1 MSTQA
6 VGGNLSTNNKKQ
18 VNKERLESITVKP
31 GETLSSIAKKFSMT
45 NEEFMKWTGL
55 KKQTVNIGQVIK
67 FPTDVVP
74 DGKGIMALI
83 RKYNMTFDEFG
94 KLNNLPKPYREYTA
108 SKGEKFYVKNNEHS
122 EKDNT
127 TKAVTQTKT
136 TPVKTETKT
145 VSTSKRGTSHTQNH
159 KAIANNAA
167 AAGAS
172 VGAAVGDFMQKQAK
186 WGSSYTPNEL
196 AKNIYTKAEEH
207 WGAVG
212 KPDFDALIKEINPKN
227 VEAVIKA
234 YPKNPENTKKGS
246 LINTIT
252 SEVRSDKNLRKKAV
266 MHIYDALATAK
277 KAPQNKREAF
287 KAELDKQ
294 FDKLIGMVDT
304 SKLDSMI
311 SSLTNN
317 RKISRGSSK
326 SQRVKAKAGTSKS
339 GEIRNSILK
348 AAQKDIYNAFY
359 KSRTDSRG
367 VTVPSYIDQMIAA
380 VNKDSTLTPAQ
391 KQQQIAKIRK
401 AKVDVSGIS
410 RPFPAVDK
418 NGKIDNTPKIQE
430 FKPTGKP
437 NGKVILLNEGHGG
450 YTSSAFDGGAYSFYE
465 KPKGSNK
472 YYPLEEFQVVK
483 PYSRDLTKK
492 LQAKGY
498 TVVTFAG
505 EVGNMA
511 NRQLVQNLTAKYTK
525 KFGQN
530 NAMLISLH
538 SDSGTAKGSGVLYDA
553 RDAKDA
559 ALATSINNA
568 LNKQSWISAKPA
580 KRPYEEIDSVTK
592 QKKLTHSL
600 YVLTKS
606 HGIPSNL
613 LEIEYLGGVRSL
625 NLTSANYRNQ
635 FVNGTL
641 EGIENYFKSAH

>member
-6 VGGNLSTNNKKQ
+6 VGGNLSASNKKQ
-18 VNKERLESITVKP
+18 INKEKQESLTVKP
-31 GETLSSIAKKFSMT
+31 GETLSSIAKKFSMSI
-45 NEEFMKWTGL
+45 EEFRQWTGL
-55 KKQTVNIGQVIK
+55 KKQSVNVGQVIK

-94 KLNNLPKPYREYTA
+94 KLNNLPKPYREYIA
-108 SKGEKFYVKNNEHS
+108 SKGEKFYVKPS
-122 EKDNT
+122 KVD
-127 TKAVTQTKT
+127 TKGKT
-136 TPVKTETKT
+136 
-145 VSTSKRGTSHTQNH
+145 STSAKTQAPTQAKTISRPKPKP
-159 KAIANNAA
+159 KATGRIAKSAA

-172 VGAAVGDFMQKQAK
+172 VGATVGSYMQKIAK

-196 AKNIYTKAEEH
+196 ATNIYTKAEEH

-227 VEAVIKA
+227 AEAVIKA
-234 YPKNPENTKKGS
+234 YPKNSKNTKHES

-252 SEVRSDKNLRKKAV
+252 SEIRSDKELRKKAV
-266 MHIYDALATAK
+266 MHVYNALATAK
-277 KAPQNKREAF
+277 KAPKSKRKEF
-287 KAELDKQ
+287 QAELDKQ

-304 SKLDSMI
+304 TKLDSMI
-311 SSLTNN
+311 AGLSG
-317 RKISRGSSK
+317 KAKVSRGSATP
-326 SQRVKAKAGTSKS
+326 QRVKAKAGTSKS
-339 GEIRNSILK
+339 GQIRKSILK
-348 AAQKDIYNAFY
+348 AAQKEISDAFY

-367 VTVPSYIDQMIAA
+367 ITVPSYIDQMVAA
-380 VNKDSTLTPAQ
+380 VNKNSTLTSTQ

-401 AKVDVSGIS
+401 AKVNISTIS
-410 RPFPAVDK
+410 RPFPNVDK
-418 NGKIDNTPKIQE
+418 SGKIDNTPKVTE

-450 YTSSAFDGGAYSFYE
+450 FTGSAFDGGAYSFQE
-465 KPKGSNK
+465 RPKGSNT
-472 YYPLEEFQVVK
+472 YYPIEEFQIVK

-505 EVGNMA
+505 EVTNMA
-511 NRQLVQNLTAKYTK
+511 NRQLVQKLTAKYTK

-538 SDSGTAKGSGVLYDA
+538 SDSGSSKGSGVLYDK
-553 RDAKDA
+553 RDAKDT
-559 ALATSINNA
+559 ALATSINKA

-580 KRPYEEIDSVTK
+580 ERPYEEIDTKTK

-625 NLTSANYRNQ
+625 NLTSSAYRKQ

>member
-6 VGGNLSTNNKKQ
+6 VGGNLSASNKKQ
-18 VNKERLESITVKP
+18 INKEKQESLTVKP
-31 GETLSSIAKKFSMT
+31 GETLSSIAKKFSMSI
-45 NEEFMKWTGL
+45 EEFMQWTGL
-55 KKQTVNIGQVIK
+55 KKQSVNVGQVIK

-83 RKYNMTFDEFG
+83 RKHNMTFEEFG
-94 KLNNLPKPYREYTA
+94 KLNNLPKPYREYIA
-108 SKGEKFYVKNNEHS
+108 SKGEKFYVKPS
-122 EKDNT
+122 KVNT
-127 TKAVTQTKT
+127 KSKT
-136 TPVKTETKT
+136 
-145 VSTSKRGTSHTQNH
+145 STSAKTQAPTQAKTISRPKPKP
-159 KAIANNAA
+159 KATGRIAKSAA

-172 VGAAVGDFMQKQAK
+172 VGATVGSYMQKIAK

-196 AKNIYTKAEEH
+196 ATNIYTKAEEH

-227 VEAVIKA
+227 AEAVIKA
-234 YPKNPENTKKGS
+234 YPKNSKNTKRES

-252 SEVRSDKNLRKKAV
+252 SEIRSDKELRKKAA
-266 MHIYDALATAK
+266 MHVYNALATAK
-277 KAPQNKREAF
+277 KAPESKRKEF
-287 KAELDKQ
+287 QAELDKQ

-304 SKLDSMI
+304 TKLDSMI
-311 SSLTNN
+311 AGLSG
-317 RKISRGSSK
+317 KAKVSRGSATP
-326 SQRVKAKAGTSKS
+326 QRVKAKAGTSKS
-339 GEIRNSILK
+339 GQIRKSILK
-348 AAQKDIYNAFY
+348 AAQKEISDAFY

-367 VTVPSYIDQMIAA
+367 ITVPSYIDQMVAA
-380 VNKDSTLTPAQ
+380 VNKNSTLTPTQ

-401 AKVDVSGIS
+401 AKVNISTIS
-410 RPFPAVDK
+410 RPFPNVDK
-418 NGKIDNTPKIQE
+418 SGKIDNTPKVTE

-450 YTSSAFDGGAYSFYE
+450 FTGSAFDGGAYSFQE
-465 KPKGSNK
+465 KPKGSNT
-472 YYPLEEFQVVK
+472 YYPIEEFQIVK

-505 EVGNMA
+505 EVTNMA
-511 NRQLVQNLTAKYTK
+511 NRQLVQKLTAKYTK

-538 SDSGTAKGSGVLYDA
+538 SDSGSSKGSGVLYDK
-553 RDAKDA
+553 RDAKDT
-559 ALATSINNA
+559 ALATSINKA

-580 KRPYEEIDSVTK
+580 ERPYEEVDTKTK

-625 NLTSANYRNQ
+625 NLTSSAYRKQ

>member
-6 VGGNLSTNNKKQ
+6 VGGNLSASNKKQ
-18 VNKERLESITVKP
+18 INKEKQESLTVKP
-31 GETLSSIAKKFSMT
+31 GETLSSIAKKFSMSI
-45 NEEFMKWTGL
+45 EEFMQWTGL
-55 KKQTVNIGQVIK
+55 KKQSVNVGQVIK

-83 RKYNMTFDEFG
+83 RKYNMTFEEFG
-94 KLNNLPKPYREYTA
+94 KLNNLPKPYREYIA
-108 SKGEKFYVKNNEHS
+108 SKGEKFYVKPS
-122 EKDNT
+122 KVD
-127 TKAVTQTKT
+127 TKSKTSISAKTQAPTQAKTISRPKPKPKT
-136 TPVKTETKT
+136 TG
-145 VSTSKRGTSHTQNH
+145 R
-159 KAIANNAA
+159 IAKSAA

-172 VGAAVGDFMQKQAK
+172 VGATVGSYLQKIAK

-196 AKNIYTKAEEH
+196 ATNIYTKAEEH

-227 VEAVIKA
+227 AEAVIKA
-234 YPKNPENTKKGS
+234 YPKNSKNTKRES

-252 SEVRSDKNLRKKAV
+252 SEIRSDKELRKKAA
-266 MHIYDALATAK
+266 MHVYNALATAK
-277 KAPQNKREAF
+277 KAPESKRKEF
-287 KAELDKQ
+287 QAELDKQ

-304 SKLDSMI
+304 TKLDSMI
-311 SSLTNN
+311 AGLSG
-317 RKISRGSSK
+317 KAKVSRGSATP
-326 SQRVKAKAGTSKS
+326 QRVKAKAGTSKS
-339 GEIRNSILK
+339 GQIRKSILK
-348 AAQKDIYNAFY
+348 AAQKEISDAFY

-367 VTVPSYIDQMIAA
+367 ITVPSYIDQMVAA
-380 VNKDSTLTPAQ
+380 VNKNSTLTPTQ

-401 AKVDVSGIS
+401 AKVNISTIS
-410 RPFPAVDK
+410 RPFPNVDK
-418 NGKIDNTPKIQE
+418 SGKIDNTPKVTE
-430 FKPTGKP
+430 FKPTGKS

-450 YTSSAFDGGAYSFYE
+450 FTGSAFDGGAYSFQE
-465 KPKGSNK
+465 KPKGSNT
-472 YYPLEEFQVVK
+472 YYPIEEFQIVK

-505 EVGNMA
+505 EVTNMA
-511 NRQLVQNLTAKYTK
+511 NRQLVQKLTAKYTK

-538 SDSGTAKGSGVLYDA
+538 SDSGTSKGSGVLYDK
-553 RDAKDA
+553 RDAKDT
-559 ALATSINNA
+559 ALATSINKA

-580 KRPYEEIDSVTK
+580 ERPYEEVDTKTK

-625 NLTSANYRNQ
+625 NLTSSAYRKQ

>member
-6 VGGNLSTNNKKQ
+6 VGGNLSANNKKQ
-18 VNKERLESITVKP
+18 INKEKQESLTVKP
-31 GETLSSIAKKFSMT
+31 GETLSSIAKKFSMSI
-45 NEEFMKWTGL
+45 EEFMQWTGL
-55 KKQTVNIGQVIK
+55 KKQSVNVGQVIK

-83 RKYNMTFDEFG
+83 RKYNMTFEEFG
-94 KLNNLPKPYREYTA
+94 KLNNLPKPYREYIA
-108 SKGEKFYVKNNEHS
+108 SKGEKFYVKPS
-122 EKDNT
+122 KVD
-127 TKAVTQTKT
+127 TKSKT
-136 TPVKTETKT
+136 
-145 VSTSKRGTSHTQNH
+145 STSAKTQAPTQAKTISRPKPKP
-159 KAIANNAA
+159 KATGRIAKSAA

-172 VGAAVGDFMQKQAK
+172 VGATVGSYMQKIAK

-196 AKNIYTKAEEH
+196 ATNIYTKAEEH

-227 VEAVIKA
+227 AEAVIKA
-234 YPKNPENTKKGS
+234 YPKNSKNTKRES

-252 SEVRSDKNLRKKAV
+252 SEIRSDKELRKKAA
-266 MHIYDALATAK
+266 MHVYNALATAK
-277 KAPQNKREAF
+277 KAPESKRKEF
-287 KAELDKQ
+287 QAELDKQ

-304 SKLDSMI
+304 TKLDSMI
-311 SSLTNN
+311 AGLSGNA
-317 RKISRGSSK
+317 KVSRGSATP
-326 SQRVKAKAGTSKS
+326 QRVKAKAGTSKS
-339 GEIRNSILK
+339 GQIRKSILK
-348 AAQKDIYNAFY
+348 AAQKEISDAFY

-367 VTVPSYIDQMIAA
+367 ITVPSYIDQMVAA
-380 VNKDSTLTPAQ
+380 VNKNSTLTPTQ

-401 AKVDVSGIS
+401 AKVNISTIS
-410 RPFPAVDK
+410 RPFPNVDES
-418 NGKIDNTPKIQE
+418 GKIDNTPKVTE
-430 FKPTGKP
+430 FKPTGKS

-450 YTSSAFDGGAYSFYE
+450 FTGSAFDGGAYSFQE
-465 KPKGSNK
+465 KPKGSNT
-472 YYPLEEFQVVK
+472 YYPIEEFQIVK

-505 EVGNMA
+505 EVTNMA
-511 NRQLVQNLTAKYTK
+511 NRQLVQKLTAKYTK

-538 SDSGTAKGSGVLYDA
+538 SDSGTSKGSGVLYDK
-553 RDAKDA
+553 RDAKDT
-559 ALATSINNA
+559 ALATSINKA

-580 KRPYEEIDSVTK
+580 ERPYEEVDTKTK

-625 NLTSANYRNQ
+625 NLTSSAYRKQ

>member
-6 VGGNLSTNNKKQ
+6 VGGNLSASNKKQ
-18 VNKERLESITVKP
+18 INKEKQESLTVKP
-31 GETLSSIAKKFSMT
+31 GETLSSIAKKFSMSI
-45 NEEFMKWTGL
+45 EEFRQWTGL
-55 KKQTVNIGQVIK
+55 KKQSVNVGQVIK

-94 KLNNLPKPYREYTA
+94 KLNNLPKPYREYIA
-108 SKGEKFYVKNNEHS
+108 SKGEKFYVKPS
-122 EKDNT
+122 KVD
-127 TKAVTQTKT
+127 TKGKT
-136 TPVKTETKT
+136 
-145 VSTSKRGTSHTQNH
+145 STSAKTQAPTQAKTISRPKPKP
-159 KAIANNAA
+159 KATGRIAKSAA

-172 VGAAVGDFMQKQAK
+172 VGATVGSYMQKIAK

-196 AKNIYTKAEEH
+196 ATNIYTKAEEH

-227 VEAVIKA
+227 AEAVIKA
-234 YPKNPENTKKGS
+234 YPKNSKNTKRES

-252 SEVRSDKNLRKKAV
+252 SEIRSDKELRKKAA
-266 MHIYDALATAK
+266 MHVYNALATAK
-277 KAPQNKREAF
+277 KAPESKRKEF
-287 KAELDKQ
+287 QAELDKQ

-304 SKLDSMI
+304 TKLDSMI
-311 SSLTNN
+311 AGLSG
-317 RKISRGSSK
+317 KAKVSRGSATP
-326 SQRVKAKAGTSKS
+326 QRVKAKAGTSKS
-339 GEIRNSILK
+339 GQIRKSILK
-348 AAQKDIYNAFY
+348 AAQKEISDAFY

-367 VTVPSYIDQMIAA
+367 ITVPSYIDQMVAA
-380 VNKDSTLTPAQ
+380 VNKNSTLTPTQ

-401 AKVDVSGIS
+401 AKVNISTIS
-410 RPFPAVDK
+410 RPFPNVDK
-418 NGKIDNTPKIQE
+418 SGKIDNTPKVTE
-430 FKPTGKP
+430 FKPTRKS

-450 YTSSAFDGGAYSFYE
+450 FTGSAFDGGAYSFQE
-465 KPKGSNK
+465 RPKGSNT
-472 YYPLEEFQVVK
+472 YYPIEEFQIVK

-505 EVGNMA
+505 EVTNMA
-511 NRQLVQNLTAKYTK
+511 NRQLVQKLTAKYTK

-538 SDSGTAKGSGVLYDA
+538 SDSGTSKGSGVLYDK
-553 RDAKDA
+553 RDAKDT
-559 ALATSINNA
+559 ALATSINRA

-580 KRPYEEIDSVTK
+580 ERPYEEVDTKTK

-625 NLTSANYRNQ
+625 NLTSSAYRKQ

>member
-6 VGGNLSTNNKKQ
+6 VGGNLSASNKKQ
-18 VNKERLESITVKP
+18 INKEKQESLTVKP
-31 GETLSSIAKKFSMT
+31 GETLSSIAKKFSMSI
-45 NEEFMKWTGL
+45 EEFMQWTGL
-55 KKQTVNIGQVIK
+55 KKQSVNVGQVIK

-83 RKYNMTFDEFG
+83 RKYNMTFEEFG
-94 KLNNLPKPYREYTA
+94 KLNNLPKPYREYIA
-108 SKGEKFYVKNNEHS
+108 SKGEKFYVKPS
-122 EKDNT
+122 KVNT
-127 TKAVTQTKT
+127 KGKT
-136 TPVKTETKT
+136 
-145 VSTSKRGTSHTQNH
+145 STSAKTQAPTQAKTISMPKPKP
-159 KAIANNAA
+159 KATGRIAKSAA

-172 VGAAVGDFMQKQAK
+172 VGATVGSYMQKIAK

-196 AKNIYTKAEEH
+196 ATNIYTKAEEH

-227 VEAVIKA
+227 AEAVIKA
-234 YPKNPENTKKGS
+234 YPKNSKNTKRES

-252 SEVRSDKNLRKKAV
+252 SEIRSDKELRKKAV
-266 MHIYDALATAK
+266 MHVYNALATAK
-277 KAPQNKREAF
+277 KAPKSKRKEF
-287 KAELDKQ
+287 QAELDKQ

-304 SKLDSMI
+304 TKLDSMI
-311 SSLTNN
+311 AGLSGNA
-317 RKISRGSSK
+317 KVSRGSATP
-326 SQRVKAKAGTSKS
+326 QRVKAKAGTSKS
-339 GEIRNSILK
+339 GQIRKSILK
-348 AAQKDIYNAFY
+348 AAQKEISDAFY

-367 VTVPSYIDQMIAA
+367 ITVPSYIDQMVAA
-380 VNKDSTLTPAQ
+380 VNKNSTLTPTQ

-401 AKVDVSGIS
+401 AKVNISTIS
-410 RPFPAVDK
+410 RPFPNVDK
-418 NGKIDNTPKIQE
+418 SGKIDNTPKVTE
-430 FKPTGKP
+430 FKPTGKS

-450 YTSSAFDGGAYSFYE
+450 FTGSAFDGGAYSFQE
-465 KPKGSNK
+465 RPKGSNT
-472 YYPLEEFQVVK
+472 YYPIEEFQIVK

-505 EVGNMA
+505 EVTNMA
-511 NRQLVQNLTAKYTK
+511 NRQLVQKLTAKYTK
-525 KFGQN
+525 KFGRN

-538 SDSGTAKGSGVLYDA
+538 SDSGTSKGSGVLYDK
-553 RDAKDA
+553 RDAKDT
-559 ALATSINNA
+559 ALATSINKA

-580 KRPYEEIDSVTK
+580 ERPYEEVDTKTK

-625 NLTSANYRNQ
+625 NLTSSAYRKQ

>member
-6 VGGNLSTNNKKQ
+6 VGGNLSASNKKRI
-18 VNKERLESITVKP
+18 NKEKQESLTVKP
-31 GETLSSIAKKFSMT
+31 GETLSSIAKKFSMSI
-45 NEEFMKWTGL
+45 EEFRQWTGL
-55 KKQTVNIGQVIK
+55 KKQSVNVGQVIK

-94 KLNNLPKPYREYTA
+94 KLNNLPKPYREYIA
-108 SKGEKFYVKNNEHS
+108 SKGEKFYVKPS
-122 EKDNT
+122 KVNT
-127 TKAVTQTKT
+127 KGKT
-136 TPVKTETKT
+136 
-145 VSTSKRGTSHTQNH
+145 STSAKTQAPTQAKTISRPKPKPKP
-159 KAIANNAA
+159 KATGRIAKSAA

-172 VGAAVGDFMQKQAK
+172 VGATVGSYMQKIAK

-196 AKNIYTKAEEH
+196 ATNIYTKAEEH

-227 VEAVIKA
+227 AEAVIKA
-234 YPKNPENTKKGS
+234 YPKNSKNTKRES

-252 SEVRSDKNLRKKAV
+252 SEIRSDKELRKKAA
-266 MHIYDALATAK
+266 MHVYNALATAK
-277 KAPQNKREAF
+277 KAPESKRKEF
-287 KAELDKQ
+287 QAELDKQ

-304 SKLDSMI
+304 TKLDSMI
-311 SSLTNN
+311 AGLSG
-317 RKISRGSSK
+317 KAKVSRGSATP
-326 SQRVKAKAGTSKS
+326 QRVKAKAGTSKS
-339 GEIRNSILK
+339 GQIRKSILK
-348 AAQKDIYNAFY
+348 AAQKEISDAFY

-367 VTVPSYIDQMIAA
+367 ITVPSYIDQMVAA
-380 VNKDSTLTPAQ
+380 VNKNSTLTPTQ

-401 AKVDVSGIS
+401 AKVNISTIS
-410 RPFPAVDK
+410 RPFPNVDK
-418 NGKIDNTPKIQE
+418 SGKIDNTPKVTE
-430 FKPTGKP
+430 FKPTGKS

-450 YTSSAFDGGAYSFYE
+450 FTGSAFDGGAYSFQE
-465 KPKGSNK
+465 RPKGSNT
-472 YYPLEEFQVVK
+472 YYPIEEFQIVK

-505 EVGNMA
+505 EVTNMA
-511 NRQLVQNLTAKYTK
+511 NRQLVQKLTAKYTK

-538 SDSGTAKGSGVLYDA
+538 SDSGTSKGSGVLYDK
-553 RDAKDA
+553 RDAKDT
-559 ALATSINNA
+559 ALATSINRA

-580 KRPYEEIDSVTK
+580 ERPYEEVDTKTK

-625 NLTSANYRNQ
+625 NLTSSAYRKQ

>member
-6 VGGNLSTNNKKQ
+6 VGGNLSASNKKQ
-18 VNKERLESITVKP
+18 INKEKQESLTVKP
-31 GETLSSIAKKFSMT
+31 GETLSSIAKKFSMSI
-45 NEEFMKWTGL
+45 EEFRQWTGL
-55 KKQTVNIGQVIK
+55 KKQSVNVGQVIK

-83 RKYNMTFDEFG
+83 RKYNMTFEEFG
-94 KLNNLPKPYREYTA
+94 KLNNLPKPYREYIA
-108 SKGEKFYVKNNEHS
+108 SKGEKFYVKPS
-122 EKDNT
+122 KVD
-127 TKAVTQTKT
+127 TKSKT
-136 TPVKTETKT
+136 
-145 VSTSKRGTSHTQNH
+145 STSAKTQAPTQAKTISRPKPKP
-159 KAIANNAA
+159 KATGRIAKSAA

-172 VGAAVGDFMQKQAK
+172 VGATVGSYMQKIAK

-196 AKNIYTKAEEH
+196 ATNIYTKAEEH

-227 VEAVIKA
+227 AEAVIKA
-234 YPKNPENTKKGS
+234 YPKNSKNTKRES

-252 SEVRSDKNLRKKAV
+252 SEIRSDKELRKKAA
-266 MHIYDALATAK
+266 MHVYNALATAK
-277 KAPQNKREAF
+277 KAPESKRKEF
-287 KAELDKQ
+287 QAELDKQ

-304 SKLDSMI
+304 TKLDSMI
-311 SSLTNN
+311 AGLSG
-317 RKISRGSSK
+317 KAKVSRGSATP
-326 SQRVKAKAGTSKS
+326 QRVKAKAGTSKS
-339 GEIRNSILK
+339 GQIRKSILK
-348 AAQKDIYNAFY
+348 AAQKEISDAFY

-367 VTVPSYIDQMIAA
+367 ITVPSYIDQMVAA
-380 VNKDSTLTPAQ
+380 VNKNSTLTPTQ

-401 AKVDVSGIS
+401 AKVNISTIS
-410 RPFPAVDK
+410 RPFPNVDK
-418 NGKIDNTPKIQE
+418 SGKIDNTPKVTE
-430 FKPTGKP
+430 FKPTGKS

-450 YTSSAFDGGAYSFYE
+450 FTGSAFDGGAYSFQE
-465 KPKGSNK
+465 RPKGSNT
-472 YYPLEEFQVVK
+472 YYPIEEFQIVK

-505 EVGNMA
+505 EVTNMA
-511 NRQLVQNLTAKYTK
+511 NRQLVQKLTAKYTK

-538 SDSGTAKGSGVLYDA
+538 SDSGTSKGSGVLYDK
-553 RDAKDA
+553 RDAKDT
-559 ALATSINNA
+559 ALATSINRA

-580 KRPYEEIDSVTK
+580 ERPYEEVDTKTK

-625 NLTSANYRNQ
+625 NLTSSAYRKQ

>member
-6 VGGNLSTNNKKQ
+6 VGGNLSASNKKQ
-18 VNKERLESITVKP
+18 INKEKQESLTVKP
-31 GETLSSIAKKFSMT
+31 GETLSSIAKKFSMSI
-45 NEEFMKWTGL
+45 EEFMQWTGL
-55 KKQTVNIGQVIK
+55 KKQSVNVGQVIK

-83 RKYNMTFDEFG
+83 RKHNMTFEEFG
-94 KLNNLPKPYREYTA
+94 KLNNLPKPYREYIA
-108 SKGEKFYVKNNEHS
+108 SKGEKFYVKPS
-122 EKDNT
+122 KVD
-127 TKAVTQTKT
+127 TKSKT
-136 TPVKTETKT
+136 
-145 VSTSKRGTSHTQNH
+145 STSAKTQAPTQAKTISRPKPKP
-159 KAIANNAA
+159 KATGRIAKSAA

-172 VGAAVGDFMQKQAK
+172 VGATVGSYMQKIAK

-196 AKNIYTKAEEH
+196 ATNIYTKAEEH

-227 VEAVIKA
+227 AEAVIKA
-234 YPKNPENTKKGS
+234 YPKNSKNTKRES

-252 SEVRSDKNLRKKAV
+252 SEIRSDKELRKKAA
-266 MHIYDALATAK
+266 MHVYNALATAK
-277 KAPQNKREAF
+277 KAPESKRKEF
-287 KAELDKQ
+287 QAELDKQ

-304 SKLDSMI
+304 TKLDSMI
-311 SSLTNN
+311 AGLSG
-317 RKISRGSSK
+317 KAKVSRGSATP
-326 SQRVKAKAGTSKS
+326 QRVKAKAGTSKS
-339 GEIRNSILK
+339 GQIRKSILK
-348 AAQKDIYNAFY
+348 AAQKEISDAFY

-367 VTVPSYIDQMIAA
+367 ITVPSYIDQMVAA
-380 VNKDSTLTPAQ
+380 VNKDSTLTPTQ

-401 AKVDVSGIS
+401 AKVNISTIS
-410 RPFPAVDK
+410 RPFPNVDK
-418 NGKIDNTPKIQE
+418 SSKIDNTPKVTE

-450 YTSSAFDGGAYSFYE
+450 FTGSAFDGGAYSFQE
-465 KPKGSNK
+465 RPKGSNT
-472 YYPLEEFQVVK
+472 YYPIEEFQIVK

-505 EVGNMA
+505 EVTNMA
-511 NRQLVQNLTAKYTK
+511 NRQLVQKLTAKYTK

-538 SDSGTAKGSGVLYDA
+538 SDSGTSKGSGVLYDK
-553 RDAKDA
+553 RDAKDT
-559 ALATSINNA
+559 ALATSINKA

-580 KRPYEEIDSVTK
+580 ERPYEEVDTKTK

-625 NLTSANYRNQ
+625 NLTSSAYRKQ

>member
-6 VGGNLSTNNKKQ
+6 VGGNLSASNKKQ
-18 VNKERLESITVKP
+18 INKEKQESLTVKP
-31 GETLSSIAKKFSMT
+31 GETLSSIAKKFSMSI
-45 NEEFMKWTGL
+45 EEFRQWTGL
-55 KKQTVNIGQVIK
+55 KKQSVNVGQVIK

-94 KLNNLPKPYREYTA
+94 KLNNLPKPYREYIA
-108 SKGEKFYVKNNEHS
+108 SKGEKFYVKPS
-122 EKDNT
+122 KVD
-127 TKAVTQTKT
+127 TKSKT
-136 TPVKTETKT
+136 
-145 VSTSKRGTSHTQNH
+145 STSAKTQAPTQAKTISRPKPKP
-159 KAIANNAA
+159 KATGRIAKSAA

-172 VGAAVGDFMQKQAK
+172 VGATVGSYMQKIAK

-196 AKNIYTKAEEH
+196 ATNIYTKAEEH

-227 VEAVIKA
+227 AEAVIKA
-234 YPKNPENTKKGS
+234 YPKNSKNTKRES

-252 SEVRSDKNLRKKAV
+252 SEIRSDKELRKKAA
-266 MHIYDALATAK
+266 MHVYNALATAK
-277 KAPQNKREAF
+277 KAPKSKRKEF
-287 KAELDKQ
+287 QAELDKQ

-304 SKLDSMI
+304 TKLDSMI
-311 SSLTNN
+311 AGLSG
-317 RKISRGSSK
+317 KAKVSRGSATP
-326 SQRVKAKAGTSKS
+326 QRVKAKAGTSKS
-339 GEIRNSILK
+339 GQIRKSILK
-348 AAQKDIYNAFY
+348 AAQKEISDAFY

-367 VTVPSYIDQMIAA
+367 ITVPSYIDQMVAA
-380 VNKDSTLTPAQ
+380 VNKNSTLTPTQ

-401 AKVDVSGIS
+401 AKVNISTIS
-410 RPFPAVDK
+410 RPFPNVDK
-418 NGKIDNTPKIQE
+418 SGKIDNTPKVTE
-430 FKPTGKP
+430 FKPTGKS

-450 YTSSAFDGGAYSFYE
+450 FTGSAFDGGAYSFQE
-465 KPKGSNK
+465 RPKGSNT
-472 YYPLEEFQVVK
+472 YYPIEEFQIVK

-505 EVGNMA
+505 EVTNMA
-511 NRQLVQNLTAKYTK
+511 NRQLVQKLTAKYTK

-538 SDSGTAKGSGVLYDA
+538 SDSGTSKGSGVLYDK
-553 RDAKDA
+553 RDAKDT
-559 ALATSINNA
+559 ALATSINKA

-580 KRPYEEIDSVTK
+580 ERPYEEVDTKTK

-625 NLTSANYRNQ
+625 NLTSSAYRKQ

>member
-6 VGGNLSTNNKKQ
+6 VGGNLSASNKKQ
-18 VNKERLESITVKP
+18 INKEKQESLTVKP
-31 GETLSSIAKKFSMT
+31 GETLSSIAKKFSMSI
-45 NEEFMKWTGL
+45 EEFMQWTGL
-55 KKQTVNIGQVIK
+55 KKQSVNVGQVIK
-67 FPTDVVP
+67 FPTDIVP

-108 SKGEKFYVKNNEHS
+108 SKGEKFYVKPS
-122 EKDNT
+122 KVD
-127 TKAVTQTKT
+127 TKSKT
-136 TPVKTETKT
+136 
-145 VSTSKRGTSHTQNH
+145 STSAKTQAPTQAKTISRPKPKP
-159 KAIANNAA
+159 KATGRIAKSAA

-172 VGAAVGDFMQKQAK
+172 VGATVGSYMQKIAK

-196 AKNIYTKAEEH
+196 ATNIYTKAEEH

-227 VEAVIKA
+227 AEAVIKA
-234 YPKNPENTKKGS
+234 YPKNSKNTKRES

-252 SEVRSDKNLRKKAV
+252 SEIRSDKNLRKKAV

-277 KAPQNKREAF
+277 KAPQTKREAF

-304 SKLDSMI
+304 TKLDSMI
-311 SSLTNN
+311 AGLSG
-317 RKISRGSSK
+317 KAKVSRGSATP
-326 SQRVKAKAGTSKS
+326 QRVKAKAGTSKS
-339 GEIRNSILK
+339 GQIRKSILK
-348 AAQKDIYNAFY
+348 AAQKEISDAFY

-367 VTVPSYIDQMIAA
+367 ITVPSYIDQMVAA
-380 VNKDSTLTPAQ
+380 VNKNSTLTPTQ

-401 AKVDVSGIS
+401 AKVNISTIS
-410 RPFPAVDK
+410 RPFPNVDK
-418 NGKIDNTPKIQE
+418 SGKIDNTPKVTE
-430 FKPTGKP
+430 FKPTGKS

-450 YTSSAFDGGAYSFYE
+450 FTGSAFDGGAYSFQE
-465 KPKGSNK
+465 KPKGSNT
-472 YYPLEEFQVVK
+472 YYPIEEFQIVK

-505 EVGNMA
+505 EVTNMA
-511 NRQLVQNLTAKYTK
+511 NRQLVQKLTAKYTK

-538 SDSGTAKGSGVLYDA
+538 SDSGTSKGSGVLYDK
-553 RDAKDA
+553 RDAKDT
-559 ALATSINNA
+559 ALATSINKA

-580 KRPYEEIDSVTK
+580 ERPYEEVDTKTK

-625 NLTSANYRNQ
+625 NLTSSAYRKQ

>member
-6 VGGNLSTNNKKQ
+6 VGGNLSASNKKQ
-18 VNKERLESITVKP
+18 INKEKQESLTVKP
-31 GETLSSIAKKFSMT
+31 GETLSSIAKKFSMSI
-45 NEEFMKWTGL
+45 EEFMQWTGL
-55 KKQTVNIGQVIK
+55 KKQSVNVGQVIK

-83 RKYNMTFDEFG
+83 RKYNMTFEEFG

-108 SKGEKFYVKNNEHS
+108 SKGEKFYVKPS
-122 EKDNT
+122 KVD
-127 TKAVTQTKT
+127 TKSKTFTSAKTQAPTQAKT
-136 TPVKTETKT
+136 ISRPKPKP
-145 VSTSKRGTSHTQNH
+145 
-159 KAIANNAA
+159 KATGRIAKSAA

-172 VGAAVGDFMQKQAK
+172 VGATVGSYMQKIAK

-196 AKNIYTKAEEH
+196 ATNIYTKAEEH

-227 VEAVIKA
+227 AEAVIKA
-234 YPKNPENTKKGS
+234 YPKNSKNTKRES

-252 SEVRSDKNLRKKAV
+252 SEIRSDKELRKKAA
-266 MHIYDALATAK
+266 MHVYNALATAK
-277 KAPQNKREAF
+277 KAPESKRKEF
-287 KAELDKQ
+287 QAELNKQ

-304 SKLDSMI
+304 TKLDSMI
-311 SSLTNN
+311 AGLSG
-317 RKISRGSSK
+317 KAKVSRGSATP
-326 SQRVKAKAGTSKS
+326 QRVKAKAGTSKS
-339 GEIRNSILK
+339 GQIRKSILK
-348 AAQKDIYNAFY
+348 AAQKEISDAFY

-367 VTVPSYIDQMIAA
+367 ITVPSYIDQMVAA
-380 VNKDSTLTPAQ
+380 VNKNSTLTPTQ

-401 AKVDVSGIS
+401 AKVNISTIS
-410 RPFPAVDK
+410 RPFPNVDK
-418 NGKIDNTPKIQE
+418 SGKIDNTPKVTE
-430 FKPTGKP
+430 FKPTGKS

-450 YTSSAFDGGAYSFYE
+450 FTGSAFDGGAYSFQE
-465 KPKGSNK
+465 KPKGSNT
-472 YYPLEEFQVVK
+472 YYPIEEFQIVK

-505 EVGNMA
+505 EVTNMA
-511 NRQLVQNLTAKYTK
+511 NRQLVQKLTAKYTK

-538 SDSGTAKGSGVLYDA
+538 SDSGTSKGSGVLYDK
-553 RDAKDA
+553 RDAKDT
-559 ALATSINNA
+559 ALATSINKA

-580 KRPYEEIDSVTK
+580 ERPYEEVDTKTK

-625 NLTSANYRNQ
+625 NLTSSAYRKQ

>member
-6 VGGNLSTNNKKQ
+6 VGGNLSASNKKQ
-18 VNKERLESITVKP
+18 INKEKQESLTVKP
-31 GETLSSIAKKFSMT
+31 GETLSSIAKKFSMSI
-45 NEEFMKWTGL
+45 EEFRQWTGL
-55 KKQTVNIGQVIK
+55 KKQSVNVGQVIK

-83 RKYNMTFDEFG
+83 RKYNMTFEEFG
-94 KLNNLPKPYREYTA
+94 KLNNLPKPYREYIA
-108 SKGEKFYVKNNEHS
+108 SKGEKFYVKPS
-122 EKDNT
+122 KVNT
-127 TKAVTQTKT
+127 KGKT
-136 TPVKTETKT
+136 
-145 VSTSKRGTSHTQNH
+145 STSAKTQAPTQAKTISRPKPKP
-159 KAIANNAA
+159 KATGRITKSAA

-172 VGAAVGDFMQKQAK
+172 VGATVGSYMQKIAK

-196 AKNIYTKAEEH
+196 ATNIYTKAEEH

-227 VEAVIKA
+227 AEAVIKA
-234 YPKNPENTKKGS
+234 YPKNSKNTKRES

-252 SEVRSDKNLRKKAV
+252 SEIRSDKELRKKAA
-266 MHIYDALATAK
+266 MHVYNALATAK
-277 KAPQNKREAF
+277 KAPESKRKEF
-287 KAELDKQ
+287 QAELNKQ

-304 SKLDSMI
+304 TKLDSMI
-311 SSLTNN
+311 AGLSG
-317 RKISRGSSK
+317 KAKVSRGSATP
-326 SQRVKAKAGTSKS
+326 QRVKAKAGTSKS
-339 GEIRNSILK
+339 GQIRKSILK
-348 AAQKDIYNAFY
+348 AAQKEISDAFY

-367 VTVPSYIDQMIAA
+367 ITVPSYIDQMVAA
-380 VNKDSTLTPAQ
+380 VNKNSTLTPTQ

-401 AKVDVSGIS
+401 AKVNISTIS
-410 RPFPAVDK
+410 RPFPNVDK
-418 NGKIDNTPKIQE
+418 SGKIDNTPKVTE

-450 YTSSAFDGGAYSFYE
+450 FTGSAFDGGAYSFQE
-465 KPKGSNK
+465 RPKGSNT
-472 YYPLEEFQVVK
+472 YYPIEEFQIVK

-505 EVGNMA
+505 EVTNMA
-511 NRQLVQNLTAKYTK
+511 NRQLVQKLTAKYTK

-538 SDSGTAKGSGVLYDA
+538 SDSGSSKGSGVLYDK
-553 RDAKDA
+553 RDAKDT
-559 ALATSINNA
+559 ALATSINKA

-580 KRPYEEIDSVTK
+580 ERPYEEIDTKTK

-625 NLTSANYRNQ
+625 NLTSSAYRKQ

>member
-6 VGGNLSTNNKKQ
+6 VGGNLSASNKKQ
-18 VNKERLESITVKP
+18 INKEKQESLTVKP
-31 GETLSSIAKKFSMT
+31 GETLSSIAKKFSMSI
-45 NEEFMKWTGL
+45 EEFRQWTGL
-55 KKQTVNIGQVIK
+55 KKQSVNVGQVIK

-94 KLNNLPKPYREYTA
+94 KLNNLPKPYREYIA
-108 SKGEKFYVKNNEHS
+108 SKGEKFYVKPS
-122 EKDNT
+122 KVD
-127 TKAVTQTKT
+127 TKGKT
-136 TPVKTETKT
+136 
-145 VSTSKRGTSHTQNH
+145 STSAKTQAPTQAKTISRPKPKP
-159 KAIANNAA
+159 KATGRIAKSAA

-172 VGAAVGDFMQKQAK
+172 VGATVGSYMQKIAK

-196 AKNIYTKAEEH
+196 ATNIYTKAEEH

-227 VEAVIKA
+227 AEAVIKA
-234 YPKNPENTKKGS
+234 YPKNSKNTKHES

-252 SEVRSDKNLRKKAV
+252 SEIRSDKELRKKAV
-266 MHIYDALATAK
+266 MHVYNALATAK
-277 KAPQNKREAF
+277 KAPKSKRKEF
-287 KAELDKQ
+287 QAELDKQ

-304 SKLDSMI
+304 TKLDSMI
-311 SSLTNN
+311 AGLSG
-317 RKISRGSSK
+317 KAKVSRGSATP
-326 SQRVKAKAGTSKS
+326 QRVKAKAGTSKS
-339 GEIRNSILK
+339 GQIRKSILK
-348 AAQKDIYNAFY
+348 AAQKEISDAFY

-367 VTVPSYIDQMIAA
+367 ITVPSYIDQMVAA
-380 VNKDSTLTPAQ
+380 VNKNSTLTSTQ

-401 AKVDVSGIS
+401 AKVNISTIS
-410 RPFPAVDK
+410 RPFPNVDK
-418 NGKIDNTPKIQE
+418 SGKIDNTPKVTE

-450 YTSSAFDGGAYSFYE
+450 FTGSAFDGGAYSFQE
-465 KPKGSNK
+465 RPKGSNT
-472 YYPLEEFQVVK
+472 YYPIEEFQIVK

-505 EVGNMA
+505 EVTNMA
-511 NRQLVQNLTAKYTK
+511 NRQLVQKLTAKYTK

-538 SDSGTAKGSGVLYDA
+538 SDSGTSKGSGVLYDK
-553 RDAKDA
+553 RDAKDT
-559 ALATSINNA
+559 ALATSINKA

-580 KRPYEEIDSVTK
+580 ERPYEEVDTKTK

-625 NLTSANYRNQ
+625 NLTSSDYRKQ

>member
-6 VGGNLSTNNKKQ
+6 VGGNLSASNKKQ
-18 VNKERLESITVKP
+18 INKEKQESLTVKP
-31 GETLSSIAKKFSMT
+31 GETLSSIAKKFSMSI
-45 NEEFMKWTGL
+45 EEFMQWTGL
-55 KKQTVNIGQVIK
+55 KKQSVNVGQVIK

-83 RKYNMTFDEFG
+83 RKYNMTFEEFG
-94 KLNNLPKPYREYTA
+94 KLNNLPKPYREYIA
-108 SKGEKFYVKNNEHS
+108 SKGEKFYVKPS
-122 EKDNT
+122 KVD
-127 TKAVTQTKT
+127 TKGKT
-136 TPVKTETKT
+136 
-145 VSTSKRGTSHTQNH
+145 STSAKTQAPTQAKTISRPKPKP
-159 KAIANNAA
+159 KATGRIAKSAA

-172 VGAAVGDFMQKQAK
+172 VGATVGSYMQKIAK

-196 AKNIYTKAEEH
+196 ATNIYTKAEEH

-227 VEAVIKA
+227 AEAVIKA
-234 YPKNPENTKKGS
+234 YPKNSKNTKRES

-252 SEVRSDKNLRKKAV
+252 SEIRSDKELRKKAA
-266 MHIYDALATAK
+266 MHVYNALATAK
-277 KAPQNKREAF
+277 KAPESKRKEF
-287 KAELDKQ
+287 QAELNKQ

-304 SKLDSMI
+304 TKLDSMI
-311 SSLTNN
+311 AGLSGKA
-317 RKISRGSSK
+317 KISRGSATP
-326 SQRVKAKAGTSKS
+326 QRVKAKAGTSKS
-339 GEIRNSILK
+339 GQIRKSILK
-348 AAQKDIYNAFY
+348 AAQKEISDAFY

-367 VTVPSYIDQMIAA
+367 ITVPSYIDQMVAA
-380 VNKDSTLTPAQ
+380 VNKNSTLTPTQ

-401 AKVDVSGIS
+401 AKVNISTIS
-410 RPFPAVDK
+410 RPFPNVDK
-418 NGKIDNTPKIQE
+418 SGKIDNTPKVTE
-430 FKPTGKP
+430 FKPIGKS

-450 YTSSAFDGGAYSFYE
+450 FTGSAFDGGAYSFQE
-465 KPKGSNK
+465 KPKGSNT
-472 YYPLEEFQVVK
+472 YYPIEEFQIVK

-505 EVGNMA
+505 EVTNMA
-511 NRQLVQNLTAKYTK
+511 NRQLVQKLTAKYTK

-538 SDSGTAKGSGVLYDA
+538 SDSGTSKGSGVLYDK
-553 RDAKDA
+553 RDAKDT
-559 ALATSINNA
+559 ALATSINKA

-580 KRPYEEIDSVTK
+580 ERPYEEVDTKTK

-625 NLTSANYRNQ
+625 NLTSSAYRKQ

>member
-6 VGGNLSTNNKKQ
+6 VGGNLSASNKKQ
-18 VNKERLESITVKP
+18 INKEKQESLTVKP
-31 GETLSSIAKKFSMT
+31 GETLSSIAKKFSMSI
-45 NEEFMKWTGL
+45 EEFMQWTGL
-55 KKQTVNIGQVIK
+55 KKQSVNVGQVIK
-67 FPTDVVP
+67 LPTDVVP

-83 RKYNMTFDEFG
+83 RKYNMTFEEFG

-108 SKGEKFYVKNNEHS
+108 SKGEKFYVKPS
-122 EKDNT
+122 KVD
-127 TKAVTQTKT
+127 TKSKT
-136 TPVKTETKT
+136 
-145 VSTSKRGTSHTQNH
+145 STSAKTQAPTQAKTISRPKPKP
-159 KAIANNAA
+159 KATGRIAKSAA

-172 VGAAVGDFMQKQAK
+172 VGATVGSYMQKIAK

-196 AKNIYTKAEEH
+196 ATNIYTKAEEH

-227 VEAVIKA
+227 AEAVIKA
-234 YPKNPENTKKGS
+234 YPKNSKNTKRES

-252 SEVRSDKNLRKKAV
+252 SEIRSDKELRKKAA
-266 MHIYDALATAK
+266 MHVYNALATAK
-277 KAPQNKREAF
+277 KAPESKRKEF
-287 KAELDKQ
+287 QAELDKQ

-304 SKLDSMI
+304 TKLDSMI
-311 SSLTNN
+311 AGLSG
-317 RKISRGSSK
+317 KAKVSRGSATP
-326 SQRVKAKAGTSKS
+326 QRVKAKVGTSKS
-339 GEIRNSILK
+339 GQIRKSILK
-348 AAQKDIYNAFY
+348 AAQKEISDAFY

-367 VTVPSYIDQMIAA
+367 ITVPSYIDQMVAA
-380 VNKDSTLTPAQ
+380 VNKNSTLTPTQ

-401 AKVDVSGIS
+401 AKVNISTIS
-410 RPFPAVDK
+410 RPFPNVDK
-418 NGKIDNTPKIQE
+418 SGKIDNTPKVTE
-430 FKPTGKP
+430 FKPTGKS

-450 YTSSAFDGGAYSFYE
+450 FTGSAFDGGAYSFQE
-465 KPKGSNK
+465 KPKGSNT
-472 YYPLEEFQVVK
+472 YYPIEEFQIVK

-505 EVGNMA
+505 EVTNMA
-511 NRQLVQNLTAKYTK
+511 NRQLVQKLTAKYTK

-538 SDSGTAKGSGVLYDA
+538 SDSGTSKGSGVLYDK
-553 RDAKDA
+553 RDAKDT
-559 ALATSINNA
+559 ALATSINKA

-580 KRPYEEIDSVTK
+580 ERPYEEVDTKTK

-625 NLTSANYRNQ
+625 NLTSSDYRKQ

>member
-6 VGGNLSTNNKKQ
+6 VGGNLSASNKKQ
-18 VNKERLESITVKP
+18 INKEKQESLTVKP
-31 GETLSSIAKKFSMT
+31 GETLSSIAKKFSMSI
-45 NEEFMKWTGL
+45 EEFMQWTGL
-55 KKQTVNIGQVIK
+55 KKQSVNVGQVIK

-83 RKYNMTFDEFG
+83 RKHNMTFEEFG
-94 KLNNLPKPYREYTA
+94 KLNNLPKPYREYIA
-108 SKGEKFYVKNNEHS
+108 SKGEKFYVKAS
-122 EKDNT
+122 KVD
-127 TKAVTQTKT
+127 TKGKT
-136 TPVKTETKT
+136 
-145 VSTSKRGTSHTQNH
+145 STSAKTQAPTQAKTISRPKPKP
-159 KAIANNAA
+159 KATGRIAKSAA

-172 VGAAVGDFMQKQAK
+172 VGAAVGSYMQKIAK

-196 AKNIYTKAEEH
+196 ATNIYTKAEEH

-227 VEAVIKA
+227 AEAVIKA
-234 YPKNPENTKKGS
+234 YPKNSKNTKHES

-252 SEVRSDKNLRKKAV
+252 SEIRSDKELRKKAV
-266 MHIYDALATAK
+266 MHVYNALATAK
-277 KAPQNKREAF
+277 KAPKSKRKEF
-287 KAELDKQ
+287 QAELDKQ

-304 SKLDSMI
+304 TKLDSMLAGL
-311 SSLTNN
+311 SG
-317 RKISRGSSK
+317 KAKVSRGSATP
-326 SQRVKAKAGTSKS
+326 QRVKAKAGTSKS
-339 GEIRNSILK
+339 GQIRKSILK
-348 AAQKDIYNAFY
+348 AAQKEISDAFY

-367 VTVPSYIDQMIAA
+367 ITVPSYIDQMVAA
-380 VNKDSTLTPAQ
+380 VNKNSTLTPTQ

-401 AKVDVSGIS
+401 AKVNISTIS
-410 RPFPAVDK
+410 RPFPNVDK
-418 NGKIDNTPKIQE
+418 SGKIDNTPKVTE
-430 FKPTGKP
+430 FKPTGKS

-450 YTSSAFDGGAYSFYE
+450 FTGSAFDGGAYSFQE
-465 KPKGSNK
+465 RPKGSNT
-472 YYPLEEFQVVK
+472 YYPIEEFQIVK

-505 EVGNMA
+505 EVTNMA
-511 NRQLVQNLTAKYTK
+511 NRQLVQKLTAKYTK

-538 SDSGTAKGSGVLYDA
+538 SDSGTSKGSGVLYDK
-553 RDAKDA
+553 RDAKDT
-559 ALATSINNA
+559 ALATSINRA

-580 KRPYEEIDSVTK
+580 ERPYEEVDTKTK

-625 NLTSANYRNQ
+625 NLTSSDYRKQ

>member
-6 VGGNLSTNNKKQ
+6 VGGNLSASNKKQ
-18 VNKERLESITVKP
+18 INKEKQESLTVKP
-31 GETLSSIAKKFSMT
+31 GETLSSIAKKFSMSI
-45 NEEFMKWTGL
+45 EEFMQWTGL
-55 KKQTVNIGQVIK
+55 KKQSVNVGQVIK

-83 RKYNMTFDEFG
+83 RKHNMTFEEFG
-94 KLNNLPKPYREYTA
+94 KLNNLPKPYREYIA
-108 SKGEKFYVKNNEHS
+108 SKGEKFYVKPS
-122 EKDNT
+122 KVD
-127 TKAVTQTKT
+127 TKSKT
-136 TPVKTETKT
+136 
-145 VSTSKRGTSHTQNH
+145 STSAKTQAPTQAKTISRPKPKP
-159 KAIANNAA
+159 KATGRIAKSAA

-172 VGAAVGDFMQKQAK
+172 VGATVGSYMQKIAK

-196 AKNIYTKAEEH
+196 ATNIYTKAEEH

-227 VEAVIKA
+227 AEAVIKA
-234 YPKNPENTKKGS
+234 YPKNSKNTKRES

-252 SEVRSDKNLRKKAV
+252 SEIRSDKELRKKAA
-266 MHIYDALATAK
+266 MHVYNALATAK
-277 KAPQNKREAF
+277 KAPESKRKEF
-287 KAELDKQ
+287 QAELNKQ

-304 SKLDSMI
+304 TKLDSMI
-311 SSLTNN
+311 AGLSG
-317 RKISRGSSK
+317 KAKVSRGSATP
-326 SQRVKAKAGTSKS
+326 QRVKAKAGTSKS
-339 GEIRNSILK
+339 GQIRKSILK
-348 AAQKDIYNAFY
+348 AAQKEISDAFY

-367 VTVPSYIDQMIAA
+367 ITVPSYIDQMVAA
-380 VNKDSTLTPAQ
+380 VNKNSTLTPTQ

-401 AKVDVSGIS
+401 AKVNISTIS
-410 RPFPAVDK
+410 RPFPNVDK
-418 NGKIDNTPKIQE
+418 SGKIDNTPKVTE
-430 FKPTGKP
+430 FKPTGKS

-450 YTSSAFDGGAYSFYE
+450 FTGSAFDGGAYSFQE
-465 KPKGSNK
+465 KPKGSNT
-472 YYPLEEFQVVK
+472 YYPIEEFQIVK

-505 EVGNMA
+505 EVTNMA
-511 NRQLVQNLTAKYTK
+511 NRQLVQKLTAKYTK

-538 SDSGTAKGSGVLYDA
+538 SDSGTSKGSGVLYDK
-553 RDAKDA
+553 RDAKDT
-559 ALATSINNA
+559 ALATSINKA

-580 KRPYEEIDSVTK
+580 ERPYEEVDTKTK

-625 NLTSANYRNQ
+625 NLTSSAYRKQ

>member
-6 VGGNLSTNNKKQ
+6 VGGNLSASNKKQ
-18 VNKERLESITVKP
+18 INKEKQESLTVKP
-31 GETLSSIAKKFSMT
+31 GETLSSIAKKFSMSI
-45 NEEFMKWTGL
+45 EEFMQWTGL
-55 KKQTVNIGQVIK
+55 KKQSVNVGQVIK

-83 RKYNMTFDEFG
+83 RKYNMTFEEFG
-94 KLNNLPKPYREYTA
+94 KLNNLPKPYREYIA
-108 SKGEKFYVKNNEHS
+108 SKGEKFYVKLS
-122 EKDNT
+122 KVD
-127 TKAVTQTKT
+127 TKGKT
-136 TPVKTETKT
+136 
-145 VSTSKRGTSHTQNH
+145 STSAKTQAPTQAKTISRPKPKP
-159 KAIANNAA
+159 KATGKIAKSAA

-172 VGAAVGDFMQKQAK
+172 VGATVGSYMQKIAK

-196 AKNIYTKAEEH
+196 ATNIYTKAEEH

-227 VEAVIKA
+227 AEAVIKA
-234 YPKNPENTKKGS
+234 YPKNSKNTKRES

-252 SEVRSDKNLRKKAV
+252 SEIRSDKELRKKAA
-266 MHIYDALATAK
+266 MHVYNALATAK
-277 KAPQNKREAF
+277 KAPESKRKEF
-287 KAELDKQ
+287 QAELDKQ

-304 SKLDSMI
+304 TKLDSMI
-311 SSLTNN
+311 AGLSG
-317 RKISRGSSK
+317 KAKVSRGSATP
-326 SQRVKAKAGTSKS
+326 QRVKAKAGTSKS
-339 GEIRNSILK
+339 GQIRKSILK
-348 AAQKDIYNAFY
+348 AAQKEISDAFY

-367 VTVPSYIDQMIAA
+367 ITVPSYIDQMVAA
-380 VNKDSTLTPAQ
+380 VNKNSTLTPTQ

-401 AKVDVSGIS
+401 AKVNISTIS
-410 RPFPAVDK
+410 RPFPNVDK
-418 NGKIDNTPKIQE
+418 SGKIDNTPKVTE
-430 FKPTGKP
+430 FKPTGKS

-450 YTSSAFDGGAYSFYE
+450 FTGSAFDGGAYSFQE
-465 KPKGSNK
+465 RPKGSNT
-472 YYPLEEFQVVK
+472 YYPIEEFQIVK

-505 EVGNMA
+505 EVTNMA
-511 NRQLVQNLTAKYTK
+511 NRQLVQKLTAKYTK

-538 SDSGTAKGSGVLYDA
+538 SDSGTSKGSGVLYDK
-553 RDAKDA
+553 RDAKDT
-559 ALATSINNA
+559 ALATSINKA

-580 KRPYEEIDSVTK
+580 ERPYEEVDTKTK

-625 NLTSANYRNQ
+625 NLTSSAYRKQ

>member
-6 VGGNLSTNNKKQ
+6 VGGNLSASNKKQ
-18 VNKERLESITVKP
+18 INKEKQESLTVKP
-31 GETLSSIAKKFSMT
+31 GETLSSIAKKFSMSI
-45 NEEFMKWTGL
+45 EEFMQWTGL
-55 KKQTVNIGQVIK
+55 KKQSVNVGQVIK

-83 RKYNMTFDEFG
+83 RKYNMTFEEFG
-94 KLNNLPKPYREYTA
+94 KLNNLPKPYREYIA
-108 SKGEKFYVKNNEHS
+108 SKGEKFYVKPS
-122 EKDNT
+122 KVNT
-127 TKAVTQTKT
+127 KGKT
-136 TPVKTETKT
+136 
-145 VSTSKRGTSHTQNH
+145 STSAKTQAPTQAKTISRPKPKP
-159 KAIANNAA
+159 KATGRIAKSAA

-172 VGAAVGDFMQKQAK
+172 VGATVGSYMQKIAK

-196 AKNIYTKAEEH
+196 ATNIYTKAEEH

-227 VEAVIKA
+227 AEAVIKA
-234 YPKNPENTKKGS
+234 YPKNSKNTKRES

-252 SEVRSDKNLRKKAV
+252 SEIRSDKELRKKAA
-266 MHIYDALATAK
+266 MHVYNALATAK
-277 KAPQNKREAF
+277 KAPESKRKEF
-287 KAELDKQ
+287 QAELDKQ

-304 SKLDSMI
+304 TKLDSMI
-311 SSLTNN
+311 AGLSG
-317 RKISRGSSK
+317 KAKVSRGSATP
-326 SQRVKAKAGTSKS
+326 QRVKAKAGTSKS
-339 GEIRNSILK
+339 GQIRKSILK
-348 AAQKDIYNAFY
+348 AAQKEISDAFY

-367 VTVPSYIDQMIAA
+367 ITVPSYIDQMVAA
-380 VNKDSTLTPAQ
+380 VNKNSTLTPTQ

-401 AKVDVSGIS
+401 AKVDISTIS
-410 RPFPAVDK
+410 RPFPNVDK
-418 NGKIDNTPKIQE
+418 SGKIDNTPKVTE
-430 FKPTGKP
+430 FKPTGKS

-450 YTSSAFDGGAYSFYE
+450 FTGSAFDGGAYSFQE
-465 KPKGSNK
+465 RPKGSNT
-472 YYPLEEFQVVK
+472 YYPIEEFQIVK

-505 EVGNMA
+505 EVTNMA
-511 NRQLVQNLTAKYTK
+511 NRQLVQKLTAKYTK

-538 SDSGTAKGSGVLYDA
+538 SDSGSSKGSGVLYDK
-553 RDAKDA
+553 RDAKDT
-559 ALATSINNA
+559 ALATSINKA

-580 KRPYEEIDSVTK
+580 ERPYEEVDTKTK

-625 NLTSANYRNQ
+625 NLTSSAYRKQ

>member
-6 VGGNLSTNNKKQ
+6 VGGNLSASNKKQ
-18 VNKERLESITVKP
+18 INKEKQESLTVKP
-31 GETLSSIAKKFSMT
+31 GETLSSIAKKFSMSI
-45 NEEFMKWTGL
+45 EEFRQWTGL
-55 KKQTVNIGQVIK
+55 KKQSVNVGQVIK

-94 KLNNLPKPYREYTA
+94 KLNNLPKPYREYIA
-108 SKGEKFYVKNNEHS
+108 SKGEKFYVKPS
-122 EKDNT
+122 KVD
-127 TKAVTQTKT
+127 TKGKT
-136 TPVKTETKT
+136 
-145 VSTSKRGTSHTQNH
+145 STSAKTQAPTQAKTISRPKPKPK
-159 KAIANNAA
+159 KATGRIAKSAA

-172 VGAAVGDFMQKQAK
+172 VGAAVGSYMQKIAK

-196 AKNIYTKAEEH
+196 ATNIYTKAEEH

-227 VEAVIKA
+227 AEAVIKA
-234 YPKNPENTKKGS
+234 YPKNSKNTKHES

-252 SEVRSDKNLRKKAV
+252 SEIRSDKELRKKAV
-266 MHIYDALATAK
+266 MHVYNALATAK
-277 KAPQNKREAF
+277 KAPKSKRKEF
-287 KAELDKQ
+287 QAELDKQ

-304 SKLDSMI
+304 TKLDSMI
-311 SSLTNN
+311 AGLSG
-317 RKISRGSSK
+317 KAKVSRGSATP
-326 SQRVKAKAGTSKS
+326 QRVKAKAGTSKS
-339 GEIRNSILK
+339 GQIRKSILK
-348 AAQKDIYNAFY
+348 AAQKEISDAFY

-367 VTVPSYIDQMIAA
+367 ITVPSYIDQMVAA
-380 VNKDSTLTPAQ
+380 VNKNSTLTPTQ

-401 AKVDVSGIS
+401 AKVNISTIS
-410 RPFPAVDK
+410 RPFPNVDK
-418 NGKIDNTPKIQE
+418 SGKIDNTPKVTE
-430 FKPTGKP
+430 FKPTGKS

-450 YTSSAFDGGAYSFYE
+450 FTGSAFDGGAYSFQE
-465 KPKGSNK
+465 RPKGSNT
-472 YYPLEEFQVVK
+472 YYPIEEFQIVK

-505 EVGNMA
+505 EVTNMA
-511 NRQLVQNLTAKYTK
+511 NRQLVQKLTAKYTK

-538 SDSGTAKGSGVLYDA
+538 SDSGTSKGSGVLYDK
-553 RDAKDA
+553 RDAKDT
-559 ALATSINNA
+559 ALATSINRA

-580 KRPYEEIDSVTK
+580 ERPYEEVDTKTK

-625 NLTSANYRNQ
+625 NLTSSAYRKQ

>member
-6 VGGNLSTNNKKQ
+6 VGGNLSASNKKQ
-18 VNKERLESITVKP
+18 INKEKQESLTVKP
-31 GETLSSIAKKFSMT
+31 GETLSSIAKKFSMSI
-45 NEEFMKWTGL
+45 EEFRQWTGL
-55 KKQTVNIGQVIK
+55 KKQSVNVGQVIK

-83 RKYNMTFDEFG
+83 RKYNMTFEEFG
-94 KLNNLPKPYREYTA
+94 KLNNLPKPYREYIA
-108 SKGEKFYVKNNEHS
+108 SKGEKFYVKPS
-122 EKDNT
+122 KVD
-127 TKAVTQTKT
+127 TKGKT
-136 TPVKTETKT
+136 
-145 VSTSKRGTSHTQNH
+145 STSAKTQAPTQAKTISRPKPKP
-159 KAIANNAA
+159 KATGRIAKSAA

-172 VGAAVGDFMQKQAK
+172 VGATVGSYMQKIAK

-196 AKNIYTKAEEH
+196 ATNIYTKAEEH

-227 VEAVIKA
+227 AEAVIKA
-234 YPKNPENTKKGS
+234 YPKNSKNTKRES

-252 SEVRSDKNLRKKAV
+252 SEIRSDKELRKKAA
-266 MHIYDALATAK
+266 MHVYNALATAK
-277 KAPQNKREAF
+277 KAPESKRKEF
-287 KAELDKQ
+287 QAELDKQ

-304 SKLDSMI
+304 TKLDSMI
-311 SSLTNN
+311 AGLSG
-317 RKISRGSSK
+317 KAKVSRGSATP
-326 SQRVKAKAGTSKS
+326 QRVKAKAGTSKS
-339 GEIRNSILK
+339 GQIRKSILK
-348 AAQKDIYNAFY
+348 AAQKEISDAFY

-367 VTVPSYIDQMIAA
+367 ITVPSYIDQMVAA
-380 VNKDSTLTPAQ
+380 VNKNSTLTPTQ

-401 AKVDVSGIS
+401 AKVNISTIS
-410 RPFPAVDK
+410 RPFPNVDK
-418 NGKIDNTPKIQE
+418 SGKIDNTPKVTE
-430 FKPTGKP
+430 FKPTGKS

-450 YTSSAFDGGAYSFYE
+450 FTGSAFDGGAYSFQE
-465 KPKGSNK
+465 RPKGSNT
-472 YYPLEEFQVVK
+472 YYPIEEFQIVK

-505 EVGNMA
+505 EVTNMA
-511 NRQLVQNLTAKYTK
+511 NRQLVQKLTAKYTK

-538 SDSGTAKGSGVLYDA
+538 SDSGSSKGSGVLYDK
-553 RDAKDA
+553 RDAKDT
-559 ALATSINNA
+559 ALATSINKA

-580 KRPYEEIDSVTK
+580 ERPYEEVDTKTK

-625 NLTSANYRNQ
+625 NLTSSDYRKQ

>member
-6 VGGNLSTNNKKQ
+6 VGGNLSASNKKQ
-18 VNKERLESITVKP
+18 INKEKQESLTVKP
-31 GETLSSIAKKFSMT
+31 GETLSSIAKKFSMSI
-45 NEEFMKWTGL
+45 EEFMQWTGL
-55 KKQTVNIGQVIK
+55 KKQSVNVGQVIK

-83 RKYNMTFDEFG
+83 RKYNMTFEEFG

-108 SKGEKFYVKNNEHS
+108 SKGEKFYVKPS
-122 EKDNT
+122 KVD
-127 TKAVTQTKT
+127 TKSKT
-136 TPVKTETKT
+136 
-145 VSTSKRGTSHTQNH
+145 STSAKTQAPTQAKTISRPKPKP
-159 KAIANNAA
+159 KATGRIAKSAA

-172 VGAAVGDFMQKQAK
+172 VGATVGSYMQKIAK

-196 AKNIYTKAEEH
+196 ATNIYTKAEEH

-227 VEAVIKA
+227 AEAVIKA
-234 YPKNPENTKKGS
+234 YPKNSKNTKRES

-252 SEVRSDKNLRKKAV
+252 SEIRSDKELRKKAA
-266 MHIYDALATAK
+266 MHVYNALATAK
-277 KAPQNKREAF
+277 KAPESKRKEF
-287 KAELDKQ
+287 QAELNKQ

-304 SKLDSMI
+304 TKLDSMI
-311 SSLTNN
+311 AGLSG
-317 RKISRGSSK
+317 KAKVSRGSATP
-326 SQRVKAKAGTSKS
+326 QRVKAKAGTSKS
-339 GEIRNSILK
+339 GQIRKSILK
-348 AAQKDIYNAFY
+348 AAQKEISDAFY

-367 VTVPSYIDQMIAA
+367 ITVPSYIDQMVAA
-380 VNKDSTLTPAQ
+380 VNKNSTLTPTQ

-401 AKVDVSGIS
+401 AKVNISTIS
-410 RPFPAVDK
+410 RPFPNVDK
-418 NGKIDNTPKIQE
+418 SGKIDNTPKVTE
-430 FKPTGKP
+430 FKPTGKS

-450 YTSSAFDGGAYSFYE
+450 FTGSAFDGGAYSFQE
-465 KPKGSNK
+465 RPKGSNT
-472 YYPLEEFQVVK
+472 YYPIEEFQIVK

-505 EVGNMA
+505 EVTNMA
-511 NRQLVQNLTAKYTK
+511 NRQLVQKLTAKYTK

-538 SDSGTAKGSGVLYDA
+538 SDSGTSKGSGVLYDK
-553 RDAKDA
+553 RDAKDT
-559 ALATSINNA
+559 ALATSINRA

-580 KRPYEEIDSVTK
+580 ERPYEEVDTKTK

-625 NLTSANYRNQ
+625 NLTSSAYRKQ

>member
-6 VGGNLSTNNKKQ
+6 VGGNLSASNKKQ
-18 VNKERLESITVKP
+18 INKEKQESLTVKP
-31 GETLSSIAKKFSMT
+31 GETLSSIAKKFSMSI
-45 NEEFMKWTGL
+45 EEFMQWTGL
-55 KKQTVNIGQVIK
+55 KKQSVNVGQVIK

-94 KLNNLPKPYREYTA
+94 KLNNLPKPYREYIA
-108 SKGEKFYVKNNEHS
+108 SKGEKFYVKLS
-122 EKDNT
+122 KVD
-127 TKAVTQTKT
+127 TKGKTSTSAKTQTPTQAKT
-136 TPVKTETKT
+136 ISRPKPKPKAT
-145 VSTSKRGTSHTQNH
+145 GT
-159 KAIANNAA
+159 IAKSAA

-172 VGAAVGDFMQKQAK
+172 VGATVGSYMQKIAK

-196 AKNIYTKAEEH
+196 ATNIYTKAEEH

-227 VEAVIKA
+227 AEAVIKA
-234 YPKNPENTKKGS
+234 YPKNSKNTKRES

-252 SEVRSDKNLRKKAV
+252 SEIRSDKELRKKAA
-266 MHIYDALATAK
+266 MHVYNALATAK
-277 KAPQNKREAF
+277 KAPESKRKEF
-287 KAELDKQ
+287 QAELDKQ

-304 SKLDSMI
+304 TKLDSMI
-311 SSLTNN
+311 AGLSG
-317 RKISRGSSK
+317 KAKVSRGSATP
-326 SQRVKAKAGTSKS
+326 QRVKAKAGTSKS
-339 GEIRNSILK
+339 GQIRKSILK
-348 AAQKDIYNAFY
+348 AAQKEISDAFY

-367 VTVPSYIDQMIAA
+367 ITVPSYIDQMVAA
-380 VNKDSTLTPAQ
+380 VNKDSTLTPTQ

-401 AKVDVSGIS
+401 AKVDISTIS
-410 RPFPAVDK
+410 RPFPNVDK
-418 NGKIDNTPKIQE
+418 SGKIDNTPKVTE
-430 FKPTGKP
+430 FKPTGKS

-450 YTSSAFDGGAYSFYE
+450 FTGSAFDGGAYSFQE
-465 KPKGSNK
+465 KPKGSNT
-472 YYPLEEFQVVK
+472 YYPIEEFQIVK

-505 EVGNMA
+505 EVTNMA
-511 NRQLVQNLTAKYTK
+511 NRQLVQKLTAKYTK

-538 SDSGTAKGSGVLYDA
+538 SDSGTSKGSGVLYDK
-553 RDAKDA
+553 RDAKDT
-559 ALATSINNA
+559 ALATSINKA

-580 KRPYEEIDSVTK
+580 ERPYEEVDTKTK

-625 NLTSANYRNQ
+625 NLTSSDYRKQ

>member
-6 VGGNLSTNNKKQ
+6 VGGNLSASNKKQ
-18 VNKERLESITVKP
+18 INKEKQESLTVKP
-31 GETLSSIAKKFSMT
+31 GETLSSIAKKFSMSI
-45 NEEFMKWTGL
+45 EEFMQWTGL
-55 KKQTVNIGQVIK
+55 KKQSVNVGQVIK

-94 KLNNLPKPYREYTA
+94 KLNNLPKPYREYIA
-108 SKGEKFYVKNNEHS
+108 SKGEKFYVKPS
-122 EKDNT
+122 KVD
-127 TKAVTQTKT
+127 TKSKT
-136 TPVKTETKT
+136 
-145 VSTSKRGTSHTQNH
+145 STSAKTQAPTQAKTISRPKPKP
-159 KAIANNAA
+159 KATGRIAKSAA

-172 VGAAVGDFMQKQAK
+172 VGATVGSYMQKIAK

-196 AKNIYTKAEEH
+196 ATNIYTKAEEH

-227 VEAVIKA
+227 AEAVIKA
-234 YPKNPENTKKGS
+234 YPKNSKNTKRES

-252 SEVRSDKNLRKKAV
+252 SEIRSDKELRKKAA
-266 MHIYDALATAK
+266 MHVYNALATAK
-277 KAPQNKREAF
+277 KAPESKRKEF
-287 KAELDKQ
+287 QAELDKQ

-304 SKLDSMI
+304 TKLDSMI
-311 SSLTNN
+311 AGLSG
-317 RKISRGSSK
+317 KAKVSRGSATP
-326 SQRVKAKAGTSKS
+326 QRVKAKAGTSKS
-339 GEIRNSILK
+339 GQIRKSILK
-348 AAQKDIYNAFY
+348 AAQKEISDAFY

-367 VTVPSYIDQMIAA
+367 ITVPSYIDQMVAA
-380 VNKDSTLTPAQ
+380 VNKNSTLTPTQ

-401 AKVDVSGIS
+401 AKVNISTIS
-410 RPFPAVDK
+410 RPFPNVDK
-418 NGKIDNTPKIQE
+418 SGKIDNTPKVTE
-430 FKPTGKP
+430 FKPTGKS

-450 YTSSAFDGGAYSFYE
+450 FTGSAFDGGAYSFQE
-465 KPKGSNK
+465 RPKGSNT
-472 YYPLEEFQVVK
+472 YYPIEEFQIVK

-505 EVGNMA
+505 EVTNMA
-511 NRQLVQNLTAKYTK
+511 NRQLVQKLTAKYTK

-538 SDSGTAKGSGVLYDA
+538 SDSGTSKGSGVLYDK
-553 RDAKDA
+553 RDAKDT
-559 ALATSINNA
+559 ALATSINRA

-580 KRPYEEIDSVTK
+580 ERPYEEVDTKTK

-625 NLTSANYRNQ
+625 NLTSSDYRKQ

>member
-6 VGGNLSTNNKKQ
+6 VGGNLSASNKKQ
-18 VNKERLESITVKP
+18 INKEKQESLTVKP
-31 GETLSSIAKKFSMT
+31 GETLSSIAKKFSMSI
-45 NEEFMKWTGL
+45 EEFMQWTGL
-55 KKQTVNIGQVIK
+55 KKQSVNVGQVIK

-83 RKYNMTFDEFG
+83 RKHNMTFEEFG
-94 KLNNLPKPYREYTA
+94 KLNNLPKPYREYIA
-108 SKGEKFYVKNNEHS
+108 SKGEKFYVKPS
-122 EKDNT
+122 KVD
-127 TKAVTQTKT
+127 TKSKT
-136 TPVKTETKT
+136 
-145 VSTSKRGTSHTQNH
+145 STSAKTQAPTQAKTISRPKPKP
-159 KAIANNAA
+159 KATGRIAKSAA

-172 VGAAVGDFMQKQAK
+172 VGATVGSYMQKIAK

-196 AKNIYTKAEEH
+196 ATNIYTKAEEH

-227 VEAVIKA
+227 AEAVIKA
-234 YPKNPENTKKGS
+234 YPKNSKNTKRES

-252 SEVRSDKNLRKKAV
+252 SEIRSDKELRKKAA
-266 MHIYDALATAK
+266 MHVYNALATAK
-277 KAPQNKREAF
+277 KAPESKRKEF
-287 KAELDKQ
+287 QAELDKQ

-304 SKLDSMI
+304 TKLDSMI
-311 SSLTNN
+311 AGLSG
-317 RKISRGSSK
+317 KAKVSRGSATP
-326 SQRVKAKAGTSKS
+326 QRVKAKAGTSKS
-339 GEIRNSILK
+339 GQIRKSILK
-348 AAQKDIYNAFY
+348 AAQKEISDAFY

-367 VTVPSYIDQMIAA
+367 ITVPSYIDQMVAA
-380 VNKDSTLTPAQ
+380 VNKNSTLTPTQ

-401 AKVDVSGIS
+401 AKVNISTIS
-410 RPFPAVDK
+410 RPFPNVDK
-418 NGKIDNTPKIQE
+418 SGKIDNTPKVTE
-430 FKPTGKP
+430 FKPTGKS

-450 YTSSAFDGGAYSFYE
+450 FTGSAFDGGAYSFQE
-465 KPKGSNK
+465 KPKGSNT
-472 YYPLEEFQVVK
+472 YYPIEEFQIVK

-505 EVGNMA
+505 EVTNMA
-511 NRQLVQNLTAKYTK
+511 NRQLVQKLTAKYTK

-538 SDSGTAKGSGVLYDA
+538 SDSGTSKGSGVLYDK
-553 RDAKDA
+553 RDAKDT
-559 ALATSINNA
+559 ALATSINRA

-580 KRPYEEIDSVTK
+580 ERPYEEVDTKTK

-625 NLTSANYRNQ
+625 NLTSSAYRKQ

>member
-6 VGGNLSTNNKKQ
+6 VGGNLSASNKKQ
-18 VNKERLESITVKP
+18 INKEKQESLTVKP
-31 GETLSSIAKKFSMT
+31 GETLSSIAKKFSMSI
-45 NEEFMKWTGL
+45 EEFMQWTGL
-55 KKQTVNIGQVIK
+55 KKQSVNVGQVIK

-83 RKYNMTFDEFG
+83 RKHNMTFEEFG

-108 SKGEKFYVKNNEHS
+108 SKGEKFYVKPS
-122 EKDNT
+122 KVNT
-127 TKAVTQTKT
+127 KSKT
-136 TPVKTETKT
+136 
-145 VSTSKRGTSHTQNH
+145 STSAKTQAPTQAKTISRPKPKP
-159 KAIANNAA
+159 KATGRIAKSAA

-172 VGAAVGDFMQKQAK
+172 VGATVGSYMQKIAK

-196 AKNIYTKAEEH
+196 ATNIYTKAEEH

-227 VEAVIKA
+227 AEAVIKA
-234 YPKNPENTKKGS
+234 YPKNSKNTKRES

-252 SEVRSDKNLRKKAV
+252 SEIRSDKELRKKAA
-266 MHIYDALATAK
+266 MHVYNALATAK
-277 KAPQNKREAF
+277 KAPESKRKEF
-287 KAELDKQ
+287 QAELDKQ

-304 SKLDSMI
+304 TKLDSMI
-311 SSLTNN
+311 AGLSG
-317 RKISRGSSK
+317 KAKVSRGSATP
-326 SQRVKAKAGTSKS
+326 QRVKAKAGTSKS
-339 GEIRNSILK
+339 GQIRKSILK
-348 AAQKDIYNAFY
+348 AAQKEISDAFY

-367 VTVPSYIDQMIAA
+367 ITVPSYIDQMVAA
-380 VNKDSTLTPAQ
+380 VNKNSTLTPTQ

-401 AKVDVSGIS
+401 AKVNISTIS
-410 RPFPAVDK
+410 RPFPNVDK
-418 NGKIDNTPKIQE
+418 SGKIDNTPKVTE
-430 FKPTGKP
+430 FKPTGKS

-450 YTSSAFDGGAYSFYE
+450 FTGSAFDGGAYSFQE
-465 KPKGSNK
+465 RPKGSNT
-472 YYPLEEFQVVK
+472 YYPIEEFQIVK

-505 EVGNMA
+505 EVTNMA
-511 NRQLVQNLTAKYTK
+511 NRQLVQKLTAKYTK

-538 SDSGTAKGSGVLYDA
+538 SDSGTSKGSGVLYDK
-553 RDAKDA
+553 RDAKDT
-559 ALATSINNA
+559 ALATSINRA

-580 KRPYEEIDSVTK
+580 ERPYEEVDTKTK

-625 NLTSANYRNQ
+625 NLTSSAYRKQ

>member
-6 VGGNLSTNNKKQ
+6 VGGNLSASNKKQ
-18 VNKERLESITVKP
+18 INKEKQESLTVKP
-31 GETLSSIAKKFSMT
+31 GETLSSIAKKFSMSI
-45 NEEFMKWTGL
+45 EEFMQWTGL
-55 KKQTVNIGQVIK
+55 KKQSVNVGQVIK

-83 RKYNMTFDEFG
+83 RKHNMTFEEFG

-108 SKGEKFYVKNNEHS
+108 SKGEKFYVKPS
-122 EKDNT
+122 KVNT
-127 TKAVTQTKT
+127 KSKT
-136 TPVKTETKT
+136 
-145 VSTSKRGTSHTQNH
+145 STSAKTQAPTQAKTISRPKPKP
-159 KAIANNAA
+159 KATGKIAKSAA

-172 VGAAVGDFMQKQAK
+172 VGATVGSYMQKIAK

-196 AKNIYTKAEEH
+196 ATNIYTKAEEH

-227 VEAVIKA
+227 AEAVIKA
-234 YPKNPENTKKGS
+234 YPKNSKNTKRES

-252 SEVRSDKNLRKKAV
+252 SEIRSDKELRKKAA
-266 MHIYDALATAK
+266 MHVYNALATAK
-277 KAPQNKREAF
+277 KAPESKRKEF
-287 KAELDKQ
+287 QAELNKQ

-304 SKLDSMI
+304 TKLDSMI
-311 SSLTNN
+311 AGLSG
-317 RKISRGSSK
+317 KAKVSRGSATP
-326 SQRVKAKAGTSKS
+326 QRVKAKAGTSKS
-339 GEIRNSILK
+339 GQIRKSILK
-348 AAQKDIYNAFY
+348 AAQKEISDAFY

-367 VTVPSYIDQMIAA
+367 ITVPSYIDQMVAA
-380 VNKDSTLTPAQ
+380 VNKNSTLTPTQ

-401 AKVDVSGIS
+401 AKVNISTIS
-410 RPFPAVDK
+410 RPFPNVDK
-418 NGKIDNTPKIQE
+418 SGKIDNTPKVTE
-430 FKPTGKP
+430 FKPTGKS

-450 YTSSAFDGGAYSFYE
+450 FTGSAFDGGAYSFQE
-465 KPKGSNK
+465 RPKGSNT
-472 YYPLEEFQVVK
+472 YYPIEEFQIVK

-505 EVGNMA
+505 EVTNMA
-511 NRQLVQNLTAKYTK
+511 NRQLVQKLTAKYTK

-538 SDSGTAKGSGVLYDA
+538 SDSGTSKGSGVLYDK
-553 RDAKDA
+553 RDAKDT
-559 ALATSINNA
+559 ALATSINKA

-580 KRPYEEIDSVTK
+580 ERPYEEVDTKTK

-625 NLTSANYRNQ
+625 NLTSSDYRKQ

>member
-6 VGGNLSTNNKKQ
+6 VGGNLSASNKKQ
-18 VNKERLESITVKP
+18 INKEKQESLTVKP
-31 GETLSSIAKKFSMT
+31 GETLSSIAKKFSMSI
-45 NEEFMKWTGL
+45 EEFMQWTGL
-55 KKQTVNIGQVIK
+55 KKQSVNVGQVIK

-83 RKYNMTFDEFG
+83 RKYNMTFEEFG
-94 KLNNLPKPYREYTA
+94 KLNNLPKPYREYIA
-108 SKGEKFYVKNNEHS
+108 SKGEKFYVKPS
-122 EKDNT
+122 KVD
-127 TKAVTQTKT
+127 TKGKT
-136 TPVKTETKT
+136 
-145 VSTSKRGTSHTQNH
+145 STSAKTQAPTQAKTISRPKPKP
-159 KAIANNAA
+159 KATGRIAKSAA

-172 VGAAVGDFMQKQAK
+172 VGATVGSYMQKIAK

-196 AKNIYTKAEEH
+196 ATNIYTKAEEH

-227 VEAVIKA
+227 AEAVIKA
-234 YPKNPENTKKGS
+234 YPKNSKNTKRES

-252 SEVRSDKNLRKKAV
+252 SEIRSDKELRKKAA
-266 MHIYDALATAK
+266 MHVYNALATAK
-277 KAPQNKREAF
+277 KAPESKRKEF
-287 KAELDKQ
+287 QAELDKQ

-304 SKLDSMI
+304 TKLDSMI
-311 SSLTNN
+311 AGLSG
-317 RKISRGSSK
+317 KAKVSRGSATP
-326 SQRVKAKAGTSKS
+326 QRVKAKAGTSKS
-339 GEIRNSILK
+339 GQIRKSILK
-348 AAQKDIYNAFY
+348 AAQKEISDAFY

-367 VTVPSYIDQMIAA
+367 ITVPSYIDQMVAA
-380 VNKDSTLTPAQ
+380 VNKNSTLTPTQ

-401 AKVDVSGIS
+401 AKVNISTIS
-410 RPFPAVDK
+410 RPFPNVDK
-418 NGKIDNTPKIQE
+418 SGKIDNTPKVTE
-430 FKPTGKP
+430 FKPTGKS

-450 YTSSAFDGGAYSFYE
+450 FTGSAFDGGAYSFQE
-465 KPKGSNK
+465 RPKGSNT
-472 YYPLEEFQVVK
+472 YYPIEEFQIVK

-505 EVGNMA
+505 EVTNMA
-511 NRQLVQNLTAKYTK
+511 NRQLVQKLTAKYTK

-538 SDSGTAKGSGVLYDA
+538 SDSGTSKGSGVLYDK
-553 RDAKDA
+553 RDAKDT
-559 ALATSINNA
+559 ALATSINKA

-580 KRPYEEIDSVTK
+580 ERPYEEVDTKTK

-625 NLTSANYRNQ
+625 NLTSSDYRKQ

>member
-6 VGGNLSTNNKKQ
+6 VGGNLSASNKKQ
-18 VNKERLESITVKP
+18 INKEKQESLTVKP
-31 GETLSSIAKKFSMT
+31 GETLSSIAKKFSMSI
-45 NEEFMKWTGL
+45 EEFRQWTGL
-55 KKQTVNIGQVIK
+55 KKQSVNVGQVIK

-83 RKYNMTFDEFG
+83 RKYNMTFEEFG
-94 KLNNLPKPYREYTA
+94 KLNNLPKPYREYIA
-108 SKGEKFYVKNNEHS
+108 SKGEKFYVKPS
-122 EKDNT
+122 KVD
-127 TKAVTQTKT
+127 TKGKT
-136 TPVKTETKT
+136 
-145 VSTSKRGTSHTQNH
+145 STSAKTQAPTQAKTISRPKPKP
-159 KAIANNAA
+159 KATGRIAKSAA

-172 VGAAVGDFMQKQAK
+172 VGATVGSYMQKIAK

-196 AKNIYTKAEEH
+196 ATNIYTKAEEH

-227 VEAVIKA
+227 AEAVIKA
-234 YPKNPENTKKGS
+234 YPKNSKNTKRES

-252 SEVRSDKNLRKKAV
+252 SEIRSDKELRKKAA
-266 MHIYDALATAK
+266 MHVYNALATAK
-277 KAPQNKREAF
+277 KAPKSKRKEF
-287 KAELDKQ
+287 QAELDKQ

-304 SKLDSMI
+304 TKLDSMI
-311 SSLTNN
+311 AGLSG
-317 RKISRGSSK
+317 KAKVSRGSATP
-326 SQRVKAKAGTSKS
+326 QRVKAKAGTSKS
-339 GEIRNSILK
+339 GQIRKSILK
-348 AAQKDIYNAFY
+348 AAQKEISDAFY

-367 VTVPSYIDQMIAA
+367 ITVPSYIDQMVAA
-380 VNKDSTLTPAQ
+380 VNKNSTLTPTQ

-401 AKVDVSGIS
+401 AKVNISTIS
-410 RPFPAVDK
+410 RPFPNVDK
-418 NGKIDNTPKIQE
+418 SGKIDNTPKVTE
-430 FKPTGKP
+430 FKPTGKS

-450 YTSSAFDGGAYSFYE
+450 FTGSAFDGGAYSFQE
-465 KPKGSNK
+465 RPKGSNT
-472 YYPLEEFQVVK
+472 YYPIEEFQIVK

-505 EVGNMA
+505 EVTNMA
-511 NRQLVQNLTAKYTK
+511 NRQLVQKLTAKYTK

-538 SDSGTAKGSGVLYDA
+538 SDSGTSKGSGVLYDK
-553 RDAKDA
+553 RDAKDT
-559 ALATSINNA
+559 ALATSINRA

-580 KRPYEEIDSVTK
+580 ERPYEEVDTKTK

-625 NLTSANYRNQ
+625 NLTSSAYRKQ

>member
-6 VGGNLSTNNKKQ
+6 VGGNLSASNKKRI
-18 VNKERLESITVKP
+18 NKEKQESLTVKP
-31 GETLSSIAKKFSMT
+31 GETLSSIAKKFSMSI
-45 NEEFMKWTGL
+45 EEFRQWTGL
-55 KKQTVNIGQVIK
+55 KKQSVNVGQVIK

-94 KLNNLPKPYREYTA
+94 KLNNLPKPYREYIA
-108 SKGEKFYVKNNEHS
+108 SKGEKFYVKPS
-122 EKDNT
+122 KVNT
-127 TKAVTQTKT
+127 KGKT
-136 TPVKTETKT
+136 
-145 VSTSKRGTSHTQNH
+145 STSAKTQAPTQAKTISRPKPKP
-159 KAIANNAA
+159 KATGRIAKSAA

-172 VGAAVGDFMQKQAK
+172 VGATVGSYMQKIAK

-196 AKNIYTKAEEH
+196 ATNIYTKAEEH

-234 YPKNPENTKKGS
+234 YPKNSKNTKRES

-252 SEVRSDKNLRKKAV
+252 SEIRSDKELRKKAA
-266 MHIYDALATAK
+266 MHVYNALATAK
-277 KAPQNKREAF
+277 KAPKSKRKEF
-287 KAELDKQ
+287 QAELDKQ

-304 SKLDSMI
+304 TKLDSMI
-311 SSLTNN
+311 AGLSGNA
-317 RKISRGSSK
+317 KVSRGSATP
-326 SQRVKAKAGTSKS
+326 QRVKAKAGTSKS
-339 GEIRNSILK
+339 GQIRKSILK
-348 AAQKDIYNAFY
+348 AAQKEISDAFY

-367 VTVPSYIDQMIAA
+367 ITVPSYIDQMVAA
-380 VNKDSTLTPAQ
+380 VNKNSTLTPTQ

-401 AKVDVSGIS
+401 AKVNISTIS
-410 RPFPAVDK
+410 RPFPNVDK
-418 NGKIDNTPKIQE
+418 SGKIDNTPKVTE
-430 FKPTGKP
+430 FKPTGKS

-450 YTSSAFDGGAYSFYE
+450 FTGSAFDGGAYSFQE
-465 KPKGSNK
+465 RPKGSNT
-472 YYPLEEFQVVK
+472 YYPIEEFQIVK

-505 EVGNMA
+505 EVTNMA
-511 NRQLVQNLTAKYTK
+511 NRQLVQKLTAKYTK

-538 SDSGTAKGSGVLYDA
+538 SDSGTSKGSGVLYDK
-553 RDAKDA
+553 RDAKDT
-559 ALATSINNA
+559 ALATSINKA

-580 KRPYEEIDSVTK
+580 ERPYEEVDTKTK

-625 NLTSANYRNQ
+625 NLTSSAYRKQ

>member
-6 VGGNLSTNNKKQ
+6 VGGNLSASNKKQ
-18 VNKERLESITVKP
+18 INKEKQESLTVKP
-31 GETLSSIAKKFSMT
+31 GETLSSIAKKFSMSI
-45 NEEFMKWTGL
+45 EEFMQWTGL
-55 KKQTVNIGQVIK
+55 KKQSVNVGQVIK

-108 SKGEKFYVKNNEHS
+108 SKGEKFYVKPS
-122 EKDNT
+122 KVD
-127 TKAVTQTKT
+127 TKGKTSTSTKT
-136 TPVKTETKT
+136 QAPTQAKTISRPKPKPKPKAT
-145 VSTSKRGTSHTQNH
+145 GT
-159 KAIANNAA
+159 IAKSAA

-172 VGAAVGDFMQKQAK
+172 VGATVGSYMQKIAK

-196 AKNIYTKAEEH
+196 ATNIYTKAEEH

-227 VEAVIKA
+227 AEAVIKA
-234 YPKNPENTKKGS
+234 YPKNSKNTKRES

-252 SEVRSDKNLRKKAV
+252 SEIRSDKELRKKAA
-266 MHIYDALATAK
+266 MHVYNALATAK
-277 KAPQNKREAF
+277 KAPESKRKEF
-287 KAELDKQ
+287 QAELDRQ

-304 SKLDSMI
+304 TKLDSMI
-311 SSLTNN
+311 AGLSG
-317 RKISRGSSK
+317 KAKVSRGSATP
-326 SQRVKAKAGTSKS
+326 QRVKAKAGTSKS
-339 GEIRNSILK
+339 GQLRKSILK
-348 AAQKDIYNAFY
+348 AAQKEISDAFY

-367 VTVPSYIDQMIAA
+367 ITVPSYIDQMVAA
-380 VNKDSTLTPAQ
+380 VNKNSTLTPTQ

-401 AKVDVSGIS
+401 AKVNISTIS
-410 RPFPAVDK
+410 RPFPNVDK
-418 NGKIDNTPKIQE
+418 SGKIDNTPKVTE
-430 FKPTGKP
+430 FKPTGKS

-450 YTSSAFDGGAYSFYE
+450 FTGSAFDGGAYSFQE
-465 KPKGSNK
+465 RPKGSNT
-472 YYPLEEFQVVK
+472 YYPIEEFQIVK

-505 EVGNMA
+505 EVTNMA
-511 NRQLVQNLTAKYTK
+511 NRQLVQKLTAKYTK

-538 SDSGTAKGSGVLYDA
+538 SDSGTSKGSGVLYDK
-553 RDAKDA
+553 RDAKDT
-559 ALATSINNA
+559 ALATSINRA

-580 KRPYEEIDSVTK
+580 ERPYEEVDTKTK

-625 NLTSANYRNQ
+625 NLTSSDYRKQ

>member
-6 VGGNLSTNNKKQ
+6 VGGNLSASNKKQ
-18 VNKERLESITVKP
+18 INKEKQESLTVKP
-31 GETLSSIAKKFSMT
+31 GETLSSIAKKFSMSI
-45 NEEFMKWTGL
+45 EEFMQWTGL
-55 KKQTVNIGQVIK
+55 KKQSVNVGQVIK

-83 RKYNMTFDEFG
+83 RKYNMTFEEFG

-108 SKGEKFYVKNNEHS
+108 SKGEKFYVKPS
-122 EKDNT
+122 KVD
-127 TKAVTQTKT
+127 TKGKT
-136 TPVKTETKT
+136 
-145 VSTSKRGTSHTQNH
+145 STSAKTQAPTQAKTISRPKPKP
-159 KAIANNAA
+159 KATGKIAKSAA

-172 VGAAVGDFMQKQAK
+172 VGATVGSYMQKIAK

-196 AKNIYTKAEEH
+196 ATNIYTKAEEH

-227 VEAVIKA
+227 AEAVIKA
-234 YPKNPENTKKGS
+234 YPKNSKNTKRES

-252 SEVRSDKNLRKKAV
+252 SEIRSDKELRKKAA
-266 MHIYDALATAK
+266 MHVYNALATAK
-277 KAPQNKREAF
+277 KAPESKRKEF
-287 KAELDKQ
+287 QAELDKQ

-304 SKLDSMI
+304 TKLDSMI
-311 SSLTNN
+311 AGLSG
-317 RKISRGSSK
+317 KAKVSRGSATP
-326 SQRVKAKAGTSKS
+326 QRVKAKAGTSKS
-339 GEIRNSILK
+339 GQIRKSILK
-348 AAQKDIYNAFY
+348 AAQKEISDAFY

-367 VTVPSYIDQMIAA
+367 ITVPSYIDQMVAA
-380 VNKDSTLTPAQ
+380 VNKDSTLTPTQ

-401 AKVDVSGIS
+401 AKVDISTIS
-410 RPFPAVDK
+410 RPFPNVDK
-418 NGKIDNTPKIQE
+418 SGKIDNTPKVTE
-430 FKPTGKP
+430 FKPTGKS

-450 YTSSAFDGGAYSFYE
+450 FTGSAFDGGAYSFQE
-465 KPKGSNK
+465 KPKGSNT
-472 YYPLEEFQVVK
+472 YYPIEEFQIVK

-505 EVGNMA
+505 EVTNMA
-511 NRQLVQNLTAKYTK
+511 NRQLVQKLTAKYTK

-538 SDSGTAKGSGVLYDA
+538 SDSGTSKGSGVLYDK
-553 RDAKDA
+553 RDAKDT
-559 ALATSINNA
+559 ALATSINKA

-580 KRPYEEIDSVTK
+580 ERPYEEVDTKTK

-625 NLTSANYRNQ
+625 NLTSSDYRKQ

>member
-6 VGGNLSTNNKKQ
+6 VGGNLSASNKKQ
-18 VNKERLESITVKP
+18 INKEKQESLTVKP
-31 GETLSSIAKKFSMT
+31 GETLSSIAKKFSMSI
-45 NEEFMKWTGL
+45 EEFMQWTGL
-55 KKQTVNIGQVIK
+55 KKQSVNVGQVIK
-67 FPTDVVP
+67 FPTDIVP

-108 SKGEKFYVKNNEHS
+108 SKGEKFYVKPS
-122 EKDNT
+122 KVD
-127 TKAVTQTKT
+127 TKSKT
-136 TPVKTETKT
+136 
-145 VSTSKRGTSHTQNH
+145 STSAKTQAPTQAKTISRPKPKP
-159 KAIANNAA
+159 KATGRIAKSAA

-172 VGAAVGDFMQKQAK
+172 VGATVGSYMQKIAK

-196 AKNIYTKAEEH
+196 ATNIYTKAEEH

-227 VEAVIKA
+227 AEAVIKA
-234 YPKNPENTKKGS
+234 YPKNSKNTKRES

-252 SEVRSDKNLRKKAV
+252 SEIRSDKNLRKKAV

-277 KAPQNKREAF
+277 KAPQTKREAF

-304 SKLDSMI
+304 TKLDSMI
-311 SSLTNN
+311 AGLSGNA
-317 RKISRGSSK
+317 KVSRGSATP
-326 SQRVKAKAGTSKS
+326 QRVKAKAGTSKS
-339 GEIRNSILK
+339 GQIRKSILK
-348 AAQKDIYNAFY
+348 AAQKEISDAFY

-367 VTVPSYIDQMIAA
+367 ITVPSYIDQMVAA
-380 VNKDSTLTPAQ
+380 VNKNSTLTPTQ

-401 AKVDVSGIS
+401 AKVNISTIS
-410 RPFPAVDK
+410 RPFPNVDK
-418 NGKIDNTPKIQE
+418 SGKIDNTPKVTE
-430 FKPTGKP
+430 FKPTGKS

-450 YTSSAFDGGAYSFYE
+450 FTGSAFDGGAYSFQE
-465 KPKGSNK
+465 KPKGSNT
-472 YYPLEEFQVVK
+472 YYPIEEFQIVK

-505 EVGNMA
+505 EVTNMA
-511 NRQLVQNLTAKYTK
+511 NRQLVQKLTAKYTK

-538 SDSGTAKGSGVLYDA
+538 SDSGTSKGSGVLYDK
-553 RDAKDA
+553 RDAKDT
-559 ALATSINNA
+559 ALATSINRA

-580 KRPYEEIDSVTK
+580 ERPYEEVDTKTK

-625 NLTSANYRNQ
+625 NLTSSAYRKQ

>member
-6 VGGNLSTNNKKQ
+6 VGGNLSASNKKQ
-18 VNKERLESITVKP
+18 INKEKQESLTVKP
-31 GETLSSIAKKFSMT
+31 GETLSSIAKKFSMSI
-45 NEEFMKWTGL
+45 EEFRQWTGL
-55 KKQTVNIGQVIK
+55 KKQSVNVGQVIK

-94 KLNNLPKPYREYTA
+94 KLNNLPKPYREYIA
-108 SKGEKFYVKNNEHS
+108 SKGEKFYVKPS
-122 EKDNT
+122 KVD
-127 TKAVTQTKT
+127 TKGKT
-136 TPVKTETKT
+136 
-145 VSTSKRGTSHTQNH
+145 STSAKTQAPTQAKTISRPKPKP
-159 KAIANNAA
+159 KATGRIAKSAA

-172 VGAAVGDFMQKQAK
+172 VGATVGSYMQKIAK

-196 AKNIYTKAEEH
+196 ATNIYTKAEEH

-227 VEAVIKA
+227 AEAVIKA
-234 YPKNPENTKKGS
+234 YPKNSKNTKHES

-252 SEVRSDKNLRKKAV
+252 SEIRSDKELRKKAA
-266 MHIYDALATAK
+266 MHVYNALATAK
-277 KAPQNKREAF
+277 KAPESKRKEF
-287 KAELDKQ
+287 QAELDKQ

-304 SKLDSMI
+304 TKLDSMI
-311 SSLTNN
+311 AGLSG
-317 RKISRGSSK
+317 KAKVSRGSATP
-326 SQRVKAKAGTSKS
+326 QRVKAKAGTSKS
-339 GEIRNSILK
+339 GQIRKSILK
-348 AAQKDIYNAFY
+348 AAQKEISDAFY

-367 VTVPSYIDQMIAA
+367 ITVPSYIDQMVAA
-380 VNKDSTLTPAQ
+380 VNKNSTLTPTQ

-401 AKVDVSGIS
+401 AKVNISTIS
-410 RPFPAVDK
+410 RPFPNVDK
-418 NGKIDNTPKIQE
+418 SGKIDNTPKVTE
-430 FKPTGKP
+430 FKPTGKS

-450 YTSSAFDGGAYSFYE
+450 FTGSAFDGGAYSFQE
-465 KPKGSNK
+465 RPKGSNT
-472 YYPLEEFQVVK
+472 YYPIEEFQIVK

-505 EVGNMA
+505 EVTNMA
-511 NRQLVQNLTAKYTK
+511 NRQLVQKLTAKYTK

-538 SDSGTAKGSGVLYDA
+538 SDSGTSKGSGVLYDK
-553 RDAKDA
+553 RDAKDT
-559 ALATSINNA
+559 ALATSINRA

-580 KRPYEEIDSVTK
+580 ERPYEEVDTKTK

-625 NLTSANYRNQ
+625 NLTSSAYRKQ

>member
-6 VGGNLSTNNKKQ
+6 VGGNLSASNKKQ
-18 VNKERLESITVKP
+18 INKEKQESLTVKP
-31 GETLSSIAKKFSMT
+31 GETLSSIAKKFSMSI
-45 NEEFMKWTGL
+45 EEFRQWTGL
-55 KKQTVNIGQVIK
+55 KKQSVNVGQVIK

-83 RKYNMTFDEFG
+83 RKYNMTFEEFG
-94 KLNNLPKPYREYTA
+94 KLNNLPKPYREYIA
-108 SKGEKFYVKNNEHS
+108 SKGEKFYVKPS
-122 EKDNT
+122 KVD
-127 TKAVTQTKT
+127 TKGKT
-136 TPVKTETKT
+136 
-145 VSTSKRGTSHTQNH
+145 STSAKTQAPTQAKTISRPKPKP
-159 KAIANNAA
+159 KATGRIAKSAA

-172 VGAAVGDFMQKQAK
+172 VGATVGSYMQKIAK

-196 AKNIYTKAEEH
+196 ATNIYTKAEEH

-227 VEAVIKA
+227 AEAVIKA
-234 YPKNPENTKKGS
+234 YPKNSKNTKRES

-252 SEVRSDKNLRKKAV
+252 SEIRSDKELRKKAA
-266 MHIYDALATAK
+266 MHVYNALATAK
-277 KAPQNKREAF
+277 KAPKSKRKEF
-287 KAELDKQ
+287 QAELDKQ

-304 SKLDSMI
+304 TKLDSMI
-311 SSLTNN
+311 AGLSG
-317 RKISRGSSK
+317 KAKVSRGSATP
-326 SQRVKAKAGTSKS
+326 QRVKAKAGTSKS
-339 GEIRNSILK
+339 GQIRKSILK
-348 AAQKDIYNAFY
+348 AAQKEISDAFY

-367 VTVPSYIDQMIAA
+367 ITVPSYIDQMVAA
-380 VNKDSTLTPAQ
+380 VNKNSTLTPTQ

-401 AKVDVSGIS
+401 AKVNISTIS
-410 RPFPAVDK
+410 RPFPNVDK
-418 NGKIDNTPKIQE
+418 SGKIDNTPKVTE
-430 FKPTGKP
+430 FKPTRKS

-450 YTSSAFDGGAYSFYE
+450 FTGSAFDGGAYSFQE
-465 KPKGSNK
+465 RPKGSNT
-472 YYPLEEFQVVK
+472 YYPIEEFQIVK

-505 EVGNMA
+505 EVTNMA
-511 NRQLVQNLTAKYTK
+511 NRQLVQKLTAKYTK

-538 SDSGTAKGSGVLYDA
+538 SDSGTSKGSGVLYDK
-553 RDAKDA
+553 RDAKDT
-559 ALATSINNA
+559 ALATSINKA

-580 KRPYEEIDSVTK
+580 ERPYEEVDTKTK

-625 NLTSANYRNQ
+625 NLTSSAYRKQ

>member
-6 VGGNLSTNNKKQ
+6 VGGNLSASNKKQ
-18 VNKERLESITVKP
+18 INKEKQESLTVKP
-31 GETLSSIAKKFSMT
+31 GETLSSIAKKFSMSI
-45 NEEFMKWTGL
+45 EEFMQWTGL
-55 KKQTVNIGQVIK
+55 KKQSVNVGQVIK

-83 RKYNMTFDEFG
+83 RKYNMTFEEFG
-94 KLNNLPKPYREYTA
+94 KLNNLPKPYREYIA
-108 SKGEKFYVKNNEHS
+108 SKGEKFYVKPS
-122 EKDNT
+122 KVNT
-127 TKAVTQTKT
+127 KGKT
-136 TPVKTETKT
+136 
-145 VSTSKRGTSHTQNH
+145 STSAKTQAPTQAKTISRPKPKP
-159 KAIANNAA
+159 KATGRIAKSAA

-172 VGAAVGDFMQKQAK
+172 VGATVGSYMQKIAK

-196 AKNIYTKAEEH
+196 ATNIYTKAEEH

-227 VEAVIKA
+227 AEAVIKA
-234 YPKNPENTKKGS
+234 YPKNSKNTKRES

-252 SEVRSDKNLRKKAV
+252 SEIRSDKELRKKAA
-266 MHIYDALATAK
+266 MHVYNALATAK
-277 KAPQNKREAF
+277 KAPESKRKEF
-287 KAELDKQ
+287 QAELDKQ

-304 SKLDSMI
+304 TKLDSMI
-311 SSLTNN
+311 AGLSG
-317 RKISRGSSK
+317 KAKVSRGAATP
-326 SQRVKAKAGTSKS
+326 QRVKAKAGTSKS
-339 GEIRNSILK
+339 GQIRKSILK
-348 AAQKDIYNAFY
+348 AAQKEISDAFY

-367 VTVPSYIDQMIAA
+367 ITVPSYIDQMVAA
-380 VNKDSTLTPAQ
+380 VNKNSTLTPTQ

-401 AKVDVSGIS
+401 AKVNISTIS
-410 RPFPAVDK
+410 RPFPNVDK
-418 NGKIDNTPKIQE
+418 SGKIDNTPKVTE
-430 FKPTGKP
+430 FKPTGKS

-450 YTSSAFDGGAYSFYE
+450 FTGSAFDGGAYSFQE
-465 KPKGSNK
+465 RPKGSNT
-472 YYPLEEFQVVK
+472 YYPIEEFQIVK

-505 EVGNMA
+505 EVTNMA
-511 NRQLVQNLTAKYTK
+511 NRQLVQKLTAKYTK

-538 SDSGTAKGSGVLYDA
+538 SDSGTSKGSGVLYDK
-553 RDAKDA
+553 RDAKDT
-559 ALATSINNA
+559 ALATSINRA

-580 KRPYEEIDSVTK
+580 ERPYEEVDTKTK

-625 NLTSANYRNQ
+625 NLTSSAYRKQ

>member
-6 VGGNLSTNNKKQ
+6 VGGNLSANNKKQ
-18 VNKERLESITVKP
+18 INKEKQESLTVKP
-31 GETLSSIAKKFSMT
+31 GETLSNIAKKFSMSI
-45 NEEFMKWTGL
+45 EEFMQWTGL
-55 KKQTVNIGQVIK
+55 KKQSVNVGQVIK

-83 RKYNMTFDEFG
+83 RKYNMTFEEFG
-94 KLNNLPKPYREYTA
+94 KLNNLPKPYREYIA
-108 SKGEKFYVKNNEHS
+108 SKGEKFYVKPS
-122 EKDNT
+122 KVD
-127 TKAVTQTKT
+127 TKSKT
-136 TPVKTETKT
+136 
-145 VSTSKRGTSHTQNH
+145 STSAKTQAPTQAKTISRPKPKP
-159 KAIANNAA
+159 KATGRIAKSAA

-172 VGAAVGDFMQKQAK
+172 VGATVGSYMQKIAK

-196 AKNIYTKAEEH
+196 ATNIYTKAEEH

-227 VEAVIKA
+227 AEAVIKA
-234 YPKNPENTKKGS
+234 YPKNSKNTKRES

-252 SEVRSDKNLRKKAV
+252 SEIRSDKELRKKAA
-266 MHIYDALATAK
+266 MHVYNALATAK
-277 KAPQNKREAF
+277 KAPESKRKEF
-287 KAELDKQ
+287 QAELDKQ

-304 SKLDSMI
+304 TKLDSMI
-311 SSLTNN
+311 AGLSG
-317 RKISRGSSK
+317 KAKVSRGSATP
-326 SQRVKAKAGTSKS
+326 QRVKAKAGTSKS
-339 GEIRNSILK
+339 GQIRKSILK
-348 AAQKDIYNAFY
+348 AAQKEISDAFY

-367 VTVPSYIDQMIAA
+367 ITVPSYIDQMVAA
-380 VNKDSTLTPAQ
+380 VNKNSTLTPTQ

-401 AKVDVSGIS
+401 AKVNISTIS
-410 RPFPAVDK
+410 RPFPNVDK
-418 NGKIDNTPKIQE
+418 SGKIDNTPKVTE
-430 FKPTGKP
+430 FKPTGKS

-450 YTSSAFDGGAYSFYE
+450 FTGSAFDGGAYSFQE
-465 KPKGSNK
+465 RPKGSNT
-472 YYPLEEFQVVK
+472 YYPIEEFQIVK

-505 EVGNMA
+505 EVTNMA
-511 NRQLVQNLTAKYTK
+511 NRQLVQKLTAKYTK

-538 SDSGTAKGSGVLYDA
+538 SDSGTSKGSGVLYDK
-553 RDAKDA
+553 RDAKDT
-559 ALATSINNA
+559 ALATSINKA

-580 KRPYEEIDSVTK
+580 ERPYEEVDTKTK

-606 HGIPSNL
+606 HGVPSNL

-625 NLTSANYRNQ
+625 NLTSSAYRKQ

>member
-6 VGGNLSTNNKKQ
+6 VGGNLSASNKKQ
-18 VNKERLESITVKP
+18 INKEKQESLTVKP
-31 GETLSSIAKKFSMT
+31 GETLSSIAKKFSMSI
-45 NEEFMKWTGL
+45 EEFMQWTGL
-55 KKQTVNIGQVIK
+55 KKQSVNVGQVIK

-83 RKYNMTFDEFG
+83 RKYNMTFEEFG
-94 KLNNLPKPYREYTA
+94 KLNNLPKPYREYIA
-108 SKGEKFYVKNNEHS
+108 SKGEKFYVKPS
-122 EKDNT
+122 KVD
-127 TKAVTQTKT
+127 TKSKT
-136 TPVKTETKT
+136 
-145 VSTSKRGTSHTQNH
+145 STSAKTQAPTQAKTISRPKPKP
-159 KAIANNAA
+159 KATGRIAKSAA

-172 VGAAVGDFMQKQAK
+172 VGATVGSYMQKIAK

-196 AKNIYTKAEEH
+196 ATNIYTKAEEH

-227 VEAVIKA
+227 AEAVIKA
-234 YPKNPENTKKGS
+234 YPKNSKNTKRES

-252 SEVRSDKNLRKKAV
+252 SEIRSDKELRKKAA
-266 MHIYDALATAK
+266 MHVYNALATAK
-277 KAPQNKREAF
+277 KAPKSKRKEF
-287 KAELDKQ
+287 QAELDKQ

-304 SKLDSMI
+304 TKLDSMI
-311 SSLTNN
+311 AGLSG
-317 RKISRGSSK
+317 KAKVSRGSATP
-326 SQRVKAKAGTSKS
+326 QRVKAKAGTSKS
-339 GEIRNSILK
+339 GQIRKSILK
-348 AAQKDIYNAFY
+348 AAQKEISDAFY

-367 VTVPSYIDQMIAA
+367 ITVPSYIDQMVAA
-380 VNKDSTLTPAQ
+380 VNKNSTLTPTQ

-401 AKVDVSGIS
+401 AKVNISTIS
-410 RPFPAVDK
+410 RPFPNVDK
-418 NGKIDNTPKIQE
+418 SGKIDNTPKVTE
-430 FKPTGKP
+430 FKPTGKS

-450 YTSSAFDGGAYSFYE
+450 FTGSAFDGGAYSFQE
-465 KPKGSNK
+465 KPKGSNT
-472 YYPLEEFQVVK
+472 YYPIEEFQIVK

-505 EVGNMA
+505 EVTNMA
-511 NRQLVQNLTAKYTK
+511 NRQLVQKLTAKYTK

-538 SDSGTAKGSGVLYDA
+538 SDSGTSKGSGVLYDK
-553 RDAKDA
+553 RDAKDT
-559 ALATSINNA
+559 ALATSINKA

-580 KRPYEEIDSVTK
+580 ERPYEEVDTKTK

-625 NLTSANYRNQ
+625 NLTSSDYRKQ